1 MDTYARAQGNHMKSR
16 ISVEKSFGESILQS
30 MKSLLH
36 SRKELCNV
44 SAEEC
49 LNQEEQDHFIEITFI
64 GFAEG
69 MGTAHLQEISTVSVE
84 LPDVLKSLQLRK
96 LKENEAVFLKDIKK
110 SLAKPY
116 VVKHQ
121 NQLPEVFCV
130 MRLSPSFPRIKADYI
145 FTLLSKYTAGIR
157 YAVEI
162 NSSQKHQTETTHGED
177 DDTNQSVSSI
187 EDDFVTAFEHLEEDE
202 PSKIPSAGTCSFSSQ
217 NHRDAAS
224 QTVPAQCLE
233 AIDSKIVVGSARQK
247 SSARCSTLID
257 ILGLKERSSVKNSV
271 TTSISDPWIQRSF
284 YKPYNP
290 SEQGVN
296 FLRKTLFSSSPAE
309 SSESDCSS
317 PSPIIFLDEEG
328 YQKSLKAKLQLPKI
342 PVVKDGIEDSDSEVS
357 EFFDSFDR
365 FDELEQ
371 TMENS
376 CKIIRDPILGNPAQ
390 KRKTAHEKL
399 SSTSIAMNPQ
409 KFKFDRPTLPA
420 NVKKPTPR
428 KPESPYSS
436 IFEVPDS
443 PRPVRT
449 SGEEN
454 GGFFSPI
461 RTSAFSPLG
470 SCGSSECLCRINFGR
485 EGTGQSHRGAAY
497 NSYSAYADSVSCEI
511 LGSVLFSESSSEQMC
526 AENDSKHKRVTLKEK
541 RRQATDLKMKT
552 SKEPEKQ
559 TKSKHKSLMIRDSI
573 QKFATELV
581 EKSFGS
587 AFKDLQKGVSS
598 CTNALCH
605 LAARLTSSV
614 FQMAFYEIGRRRAIS
629 LKERAINGIANFL
642 VSEAI
647 TSALKELRQVKKQ
660 IFNNTVAR
668 FAADLAEELVFE
680 GIMEVCQ
687 FSYPSTPTAQSS
699 SFDYENKVV
708 RSYARDLS
716 ESVIQEAFIE
726 LSQVDVTFTT
736 QAAISVS
743 MDNIKY
749 VSAESM
755 LESTQ
760 TSTVSPNFNDRV
772 AQKPIQDS
780 KKEYTVQQA
789 LFCTSGVVSSIPV
802 PLAGRALCQQQVS
815 SDAYKV
821 KVSTVPNAEDS
832 TKIFKDSTHPFFSS
846 RTREEEVASFR
857 NIYLTSDHG
866 QSMESTPSLFCNQN
880 DTKLTNNRS
889 GMNNNSELTS
899 GSKGINT
906 FSGTMVDM
914 IVNEAYETITSSRVT
929 KAVEEYSDFL
939 TRRVIDKKPNVQ
951 GTDEDTPK
959 SMFADHLAKYVIKQS
974 VEESKTV
981 LCNTSENLTCNVS
994 SQAYRDT
1001 NRKEQCV
1008 IKKQEAEKQS
1018 NVSIIVEQQQLP
1030 LNNPCKFLTPTHSVQ
1045 CILESKDCWQEQK
1058 GNNFSSKSPPPCSTV
1073 TFARHVLEDCTDTG
1087 SCSITCLNKPSKKS
1101 DTQKLSAGALNYR
1114 QTDCFLHA
1122 NSLPSEMFGSES
1134 ALQMEEKS
1142 SLKHGNTCLM
1152 PETPPPTPLVPC
1164 QGSSERNLRKLS
1176 KKLKGELAKE
1186 FAPATPPSTPYN
1198 PSTADSSETEHDSL
1212 ENEEFM
1218 LKLMWSL
1225 SEEVESSEDEDHS
1238 EVPVEKGEHSAK
1250 TIQYADSLA
1259 SHIISVATEMAASH
1273 LGGKTNER
1281 EAGRQAQLGMQKKR
1295 CRYTAFVSIPEETC
1309 NSLWNY
1315 AGDMAGKVI
1324 NEAKKVVKSRHCKL
1338 LRLKRVNCQV
1348 DCFYVSKGDKDGNS
1362 KEWCGPVQDQWLGE
1376 RDSCGLPLPQGS
1388 GTTGLT
1394 SKYPSCESVT
1404 DEYADHVIRILKR
1417 EGGNTELLV
1426 DQYASRL
1433 AYRSIKSGLQ
1443 QAARKT
1449 KLRYSR
1455 KTFPGQNAQVN
1466 GKLELAKAG
1475 NKDAVQQVKS
1485 SIHRCEGQMFERSVC
1500 TQRTECTELL
1510 HFSESLAHS
1519 ITCDVRKKLKMS
1531 GTCLP
1536 KSLTDSCL
1544 YKKTEFD
1551 EVTGDLIKTR
1561 FSRTFLP
1568 FSPDHKLYHS
1578 TGNINENGY
1587 SEGIIQAIEQYA
1599 RKVADDTLE
1608 MSLES
1613 AVLHVAESRKNGDK
1627 LSHTEKLS
1635 PFPGTVC
1642 RCCSMKEHRY
1652 CTESMS
1658 HHLPAQGSCIPVRH
1672 FLHSGLGGACQNS
1685 RVFQLDIPKIHVDVE
1700 QRTVFSDKGA
1710 TAAVEKAERELSYT
1724 SLTADSGIGQDG
1736 VSFAESLTTEIMTSA
1751 MTNIGQAVTI
1761 SSVGREGFH
1770 SVESVVSQQMSLS
1783 IGDDSTGSWSNLS
1796 FEDEHPDESSS
1807 FLHLSDSSAV
1817 FSSSPGSN
1825 GNSSSWSSLG
1835 LEGDMYEENLSFPT
1849 SDSDGTEDKDEDS
1862 KDAVEGLEQVRK
1874 TLSIMN
1880 IDLEPNLVDPQLRA
1894 ALQWLAASETEVSE
1908 LHFRDTAAREF
1919 VFLSR
1924 RLRERDW
1931 KVGDLLQAVLK
1942 YCEMIE
1948 TASDGEQAP
1957 SKSLVSWLLE
1967 NV

>member
-1 MDTYARAQGNHMKSR
+1 Q
-16 ISVEKSFGESILQS
+16 SFGESILHS
-30 MKSLLH
+30 MKLLLH

-49 LNQEEQDHFIEITFI
+49 LNQEEQDNFIEITFI
-64 GFAEG
+64 GFAEE
-69 MGTAHLQEISTVSVE
+69 MGTARLQELSAVSVE

-96 LKENEAVFLKDIKK
+96 LKENEAVFLKDLKK
-110 SLAKPY
+110 TLAKPY
-116 VVKHQ
+116 VMKHQ

-130 MRLSPSFPRIKADYI
+130 MRLSPSFPRIKVDYI
-145 FTLLSKYTAGIR
+145 FTLLSKYTTGIR
-157 YAVEI
+157 YAVEM

-187 EDDFVTAFEHLEEDE
+187 EDDFVTAFEHLDEDE
-202 PSKIPSAGTCSFSSQ
+202 PSTIQGTCSFSSQ

-224 QTVPAQCLE
+224 QTIPAQCLE
-233 AIDSKIVVGSARQK
+233 AVDSKILVGSAYQK
-247 SSARCSTLID
+247 SSARSSTLID
-257 ILGLKERSSVKNSV
+257 ILGLKELSSVKNSV

-290 SEQGVN
+290 SDQGVN

-342 PVVKDGIEDSDSEVS
+342 PVVKDGVEDSDSEVS
-357 EFFDSFDR
+357 EFFDSFDQ

-371 TMENS
+371 ALENS

-390 KRKTAHEKL
+390 KKRTTHEKL
-399 SSTSIAMNPQ
+399 SSAAITMNPQ

-443 PRPVRT
+443 PRPVKT
-449 SGEEN
+449 AGEEN

-470 SCGSSECLCRINFGR
+470 SCGSSECLCRINRGGD
-485 EGTGQSHRGAAY
+485 GTGQSHRDAAY
-497 NSYSAYADSVSCEI
+497 NSYSAYADSVSLEI
-511 LGSVLFSESSSEQMC
+511 LGSVFFSESSSEQMC
-526 AENDSKHKRVTLKEK
+526 PESDSKHKRVTLKEK
-541 RRQATDLKMKT
+541 KRQAADSKTKT

-559 TKSKHKSLMIRDSI
+559 ARSKHKSLMIRDSI

-614 FQMAFYEIGRRRAIS
+614 FQMAFYEIGRRRAVS

-647 TSALKELRQVKKQ
+647 TGALKELHQVKKQ
-660 IFNNTVAR
+660 IFTNTVAR

-687 FSYPSTPTAQSS
+687 FSYPSTPTAQPS

-772 AQKPIQDS
+772 TLKPIQES

-802 PLAGRALCQQQVS
+802 PFAGRALCQQQVS
-815 SDAYKV
+815 SDAYKA
-821 KVSTVPNAEDS
+821 KVSTAPNADDS
-832 TKIFKDSTHPFFSS
+832 MKVFKDSTHPFFTS
-846 RTREEEVASFR
+846 RKREEEVTSFR
-857 NIYLTSDHG
+857 NIFLTSDHS
-866 QSMESTPSLFCNQN
+866 QSTESTPSVFCNQN

-889 GMNNNSELTS
+889 GVNNNSELTS
-899 GSKGINT
+899 ESKGINT
-906 FSGTMVDM
+906 FSGAMVDM
-914 IVNEAYETITSSRVT
+914 IVNEAYETITSSRVP

-939 TRRVIDKKPNVQ
+939 TRRVIDKKPHVQ
-951 GTDEDTPK
+951 GIGEDSPK

-981 LCNTSENLTCNVS
+981 LCNTSERLTCNGS
-994 SQAYRDT
+994 SQSCRDT
-1001 NRKEQCV
+1001 SQKEQC
-1008 IKKQEAEKQS
+1008 ITKKQEAEKSS

-1030 LNNPCKFLTPTHSVQ
+1030 LNNPCKFLPPAHSVQ
-1045 CILESKDCWQEQK
+1045 CFLESKDCWQEQK
-1058 GNNFSSKSPPPCSTV
+1058 GNKFSSKSPPPCSTV

-1087 SCSITCLNKPSKKS
+1087 SCSITCLNKPYKNR
-1101 DTQKLSAGALNYR
+1101 DTQKLSAGALSNR

-1122 NSLPSEMFGSES
+1122 NSFSSEMFGSEG

-1142 SLKHGNTCLM
+1142 RLKNGNTCLM
-1152 PETPPPTPLVPC
+1152 PDTPPPTPLVPC

-1198 PSTADSSETEHDSL
+1198 PSITDSSETEHDSL

-1218 LKLMWSL
+1218 LKLMRSL
-1225 SEEVESSEDEDHS
+1225 SEEMESSEDEDHS
-1238 EVPVEKGEHSAK
+1238 EIPVEKEEHSAG
-1250 TIQYADSLA
+1250 TIQYADCLA
-1259 SHIISVATEMAASH
+1259 SQIISVATEMAASH

-1281 EAGRQAQLGMQKKR
+1281 ETGRQAQLGMQKKR
-1295 CRYTAFVSIPEETC
+1295 CGYTAFVNIPEETC
-1309 NSLWNY
+1309 SSLWNY

-1338 LRLKRVNCQV
+1338 LRLKRINCQV
-1348 DCFYVSKGDKDGNS
+1348 DCFYLRKDGSS
-1362 KEWCGPVQDQWLGE
+1362 KEWCGPPVDQWPGE
-1376 RDSCGLPLPQGS
+1376 RDSSVLPLPQGS
-1388 GTTGLT
+1388 GMTGLT

-1404 DEYADHVIRILKR
+1404 DEYADHVIRVLKR
-1417 EGGNTELLV
+1417 EGGNAELLV

-1449 KLRYSR
+1449 KFRYSR
-1455 KTFPGQNAQVN
+1455 TTFPGQNAQVN
-1466 GKLELAKAG
+1466 GKLELIKAG
-1475 NKDAVQQVKS
+1475 SKDAVQQVKRN
-1485 SIHRCEGQMFERSVC
+1485 IHHCEGQMFERNVGA
-1500 TQRTECTELL
+1500 QRMECTELL

-1519 ITCDVRKKLKMS
+1519 ITCDVRKKLTMS
-1531 GTCLP
+1531 GACLP

-1568 FSPDHKLYHS
+1568 FSPDQKLYHS

-1613 AVLHVAESRKNGDK
+1613 AVLRVAENRKNGDK
-1627 LSHTEKLS
+1627 LSYTEKLS

-1658 HHLPAQGSCIPVRH
+1658 HHLPAQESCIPVRH
-1672 FLHSGLGGACQNS
+1672 FLHSGLGGACQKS
-1685 RVFQLDIPKIHVDVE
+1685 RVLQLDIPKIHVDVE
-1700 QRTVFSDKGA
+1700 QRTAFSDKGA
-1710 TAAVEKAERELSYT
+1710 KAAVEKAEREPSCT

-1770 SVESVVSQQMSLS
+1770 SVESVVSQQMNLS

-1807 FLHLSDSSAV
+1807 FLHLSDS
-1817 FSSSPGSN
+1817 
-1825 GNSSSWSSLG
+1825 
-1835 LEGDMYEENLSFPT
+1835 
-1849 SDSDGTEDKDEDS
+1849 DGTEDKDEDS
-1862 KDAVEGLEQVRK
+1862 KDAVEGLEQMRK

-1880 IDLEPNLVDPQLRA
+1880 IDLETNLVDPQLRA
-1894 ALQWLAASETEVSE
+1894 ALQWLAASETEVSD
-1908 LHFRDTAAREF
+1908 LHFRDPAAREF
-1919 VFLSR
+1919 IFLSS

-1942 YCEMIE
+1942 YCEMTE
-1948 TASDGEQAP
+1948 KASDGEQALT
-1957 SKSLVSWLLE
+1957 KSLVGWLLE

>member
-1 MDTYARAQGNHMKSR
+1 MDTYARAQGNRMKSR
-16 ISVEKSFGESILQS
+16 ISIEKSFGESILQS

-69 MGTAHLQEISTVSVE
+69 MGTAHLQELSAVSVE

-116 VVKHQ
+116 VMKHQ

-187 EDDFVTAFEHLEEDE
+187 EDDFVTAFEHLDEDE
-202 PSKIPSAGTCSFSSQ
+202 PSKLLSAGTCSFSSQ

-233 AIDSKIVVGSARQK
+233 AVDSKVVAGSAHRK
-247 SSARCSTLID
+247 SSARRSTLID

-290 SEQGVN
+290 SDQGVN

-371 TMENS
+371 ALENS
-376 CKIIRDPILGNPAQ
+376 CKIVRDPILGNPAQ
-390 KRKTAHEKL
+390 KRRTAHEKL
-399 SSTSIAMNPQ
+399 SSASITMNPQ

-436 IFEVPDS
+436 ILEVPDS
-443 PRPVRT
+443 PRPVRA

-470 SCGSSECLCRINFGR
+470 SCGSSECLCRINLAG
-485 EGTGQSHRGAAY
+485 EGTGPSHRGAGY
-497 NSYSAYADSVSCEI
+497 DSYSAYADSVSCEI
-511 LGSVLFSESSSEQMC
+511 LGSVLFSESSSEQTC
-526 AENDSKHKRVTLKEK
+526 AENYSKHKRVTVKEK
-541 RRQATDLKMKT
+541 RRQAADLKMKT

-647 TSALKELRQVKKQ
+647 TGALKELRQVKKQ

-821 KVSTVPNAEDS
+821 KVSTVPNADDS

-866 QSMESTPSLFCNQN
+866 QSTESTPSLFCNQN
-880 DTKLTNNRS
+880 DTKLTSNRS
-889 GMNNNSELTS
+889 GIHNNSELPS

-939 TRRVIDKKPNVQ
+939 TRKVIDKKPNVQ
-951 GTDEDTPK
+951 GTGEDTPK
-959 SMFADHLAKYVIKQS
+959 SMFADNLAKYVIKQS
-974 VEESKTV
+974 VEESKTM

-994 SQAYRDT
+994 SQTYRDT
-1001 NRKEQCV
+1001 SRKEQCV

-1045 CILESKDCWQEQK
+1045 SISESKDCWQEHK
-1058 GNNFSSKSPPPCSTV
+1058 GNNFSKSPPPCPTV

-1122 NSLPSEMFGSES
+1122 NSLPSEMLGSEG

-1152 PETPPPTPLVPC
+1152 PDTPPPTPLVPC
-1164 QGSSERNLRKLS
+1164 QSSSERNLRKLS

-1281 EAGRQAQLGMQKKR
+1281 EAGKEAQLGMQKKR
-1295 CRYTAFVSIPEETC
+1295 CRCTAFVNIPEETC

-1348 DCFYVSKGDKDGNS
+1348 DCFYMSKGDKDGNS

-1376 RDSCGLPLPQGS
+1376 RDASGLPLPQGS

-1404 DEYADHVIRILKR
+1404 DEYADHVIRLLKR
-1417 EGGNTELLV
+1417 EGGNAELLV

-1449 KLRYSR
+1449 RFRCSR

-1466 GKLELAKAG
+1466 GKLELIKAG

-1608 MSLES
+1608 MSLGS

-1627 LSHTEKLS
+1627 LLHTEKLS

-1658 HHLPAQGSCIPVRH
+1658 HHPPAQGSCIPVRH

-1700 QRTVFSDKGA
+1700 QRTVFPDKGA

-1751 MTNIGQAVTI
+1751 MTNIGQTVTI

-1849 SDSDGTEDKDEDS
+1849 SDSDETEDKDEDS

-1894 ALQWLAASETEVSE
+1894 ALQWLAASETEVSD
-1908 LHFRDTAAREF
+1908 LHFRDTTAREF

-1948 TASDGEQAP
+1948 TASDGEQAL

>member
-1 MDTYARAQGNHMKSR
+1 MDTYARAQGNRMKPR
-16 ISVEKSFGESILQS
+16 IYVKKSFGEGVLQS

-44 SAEEC
+44 STDEC
-49 LNQEEQDHFIEITFI
+49 LNREGQDNFIEITFI
-64 GFAEG
+64 GFAEER
-69 MGTAHLQEISTVSVE
+69 GTAHLQELAAVSAE
-84 LPDVLKSLQLRK
+84 LPDVLKSLQLCK
-96 LKENEAVFLKDIKK
+96 LKEDEVIFLKDVKK
-110 SLAKPY
+110 TLAKPY
-116 VVKHQ
+116 VMRHQ

-130 MRLSPSFPRIKADYI
+130 MRLSPSFPRIKVDYI
-145 FTLLSKYTAGIR
+145 FTLLSKYTTGIR

-162 NSSQKHQTETTHGED
+162 NSSQKHQTETSHGED

-187 EDDFVTAFEHLEEDE
+187 EDDFVTAFEHLDEDE
-202 PSKIPSAGTCSFSSQ
+202 PSKIQSASACSFTSR

-224 QTVPAQCLE
+224 QTISAQCLE
-233 AIDSKIVVGSARQK
+233 AVDSKILV
-247 SSARCSTLID
+247 SSARRKSSIRSSTLID
-257 ILGLKERSSVKNSV
+257 ILGIKELSSVKNSV

-290 SEQGVN
+290 SDQGVN
-296 FLRKTLFSSSPAE
+296 FLCKTLFSSSPAE

-342 PVVKDGIEDSDSEVS
+342 PVMKDGIEDSDSEVS
-357 EFFDSFDR
+357 EFFDSFDQ

-371 TMENS
+371 ALENS
-376 CKIIRDPILGNPAQ
+376 CKVIRDPILGNPSQ
-390 KRKTAHEKL
+390 KRRTAHEQL
-399 SSTSIAMNPQ
+399 SSASITMNPQ

-436 IFEVPDS
+436 VFDVPDS
-443 PRPVRT
+443 PRPVKT

-454 GGFFSPI
+454 GGLFSPI
-461 RTSAFSPLG
+461 RSSAFSPLG
-470 SCGSSECLCRINFGR
+470 NCGSSECLCRINLGGD
-485 EGTGQSHRGAAY
+485 GTGQNHHDAVY
-497 NSYSAYADSVSCEI
+497 NSYSAYADSVSFEI
-511 LGSVLFSESSSEQMC
+511 LGSVFHSESSSEQVC
-526 AENDSKHKRVTLKEK
+526 TGNDSKHKGIALKEK
-541 RRQATDLKMKT
+541 KGQAADLKMKIG
-552 SKEPEKQ
+552 KEPDKQ

-605 LAARLTSSV
+605 LAARLTSSI

-629 LKERAINGIANFL
+629 LKERAINGIASFL

-647 TSALKELRQVKKQ
+647 TGALKELRHVKKQ
-660 IFNNTVAR
+660 IFTNTVAR

-687 FSYPSTPTAQSS
+687 FSYPSTPTAAQPS
-699 SFDYENKVV
+699 SFDYEDKVV

-755 LESTQ
+755 LESTR
-760 TSTVSPNFNDRV
+760 TSTVFPNFNDRV
-772 AQKPIQDS
+772 ALKPIQDS

-789 LFCTSGVVSSIPV
+789 LFCTSGIVSSIPV
-802 PLAGRALCQQQVS
+802 PLAGRALCQHQIS
-815 SDAYKV
+815 SDAYKA
-821 KVSTVPNAEDS
+821 KVSTALNSDDDM
-832 TKIFKDSTHPFFSS
+832 KIYKDSTHPFFTS
-846 RTREEEVASFR
+846 RKREEEVASFR
-857 NIYLTSDHG
+857 NIYLTSDHS
-866 QSMESTPSLFCNQN
+866 QSTENTPPLLHNQN
-880 DTKLTNNRS
+880 NTKQTNNRS

-914 IVNEAYETITSSRVT
+914 IVNEAYEAITSSRVT
-929 KAVEEYSDFL
+929 KAVEEYTDFL
-939 TRRVIDKKPNVQ
+939 TRKIIDKKPYVQCIGEDFPKNV
-951 GTDEDTPK
+951 
-959 SMFADHLAKYVIKQS
+959 FADHLAKCVIKQS
-974 VEESKTV
+974 VDESKTV
-981 LCNTSENLTCNVS
+981 LCNASENLACNAS
-994 SQAYRDT
+994 SQTYSDT
-1001 NRKEQCV
+1001 RRKEQCV

-1018 NVSIIVEQQQLP
+1018 NVSVIVEQQQMP
-1030 LNNPCKFLTPTHSVQ
+1030 LNNPCKLLTPTHSVQ
-1045 CILESKDCWQEQK
+1045 CFSESKDCCQEQK
-1058 GNNFSSKSPPPCSTV
+1058 GHRFSSKSPPPCSTV
-1073 TFARHVLEDCTDTG
+1073 TFARRVLEDFTDTG
-1087 SCSITCLNKPSKKS
+1087 SCSVTYLNKPSKPH
-1101 DTQKLSAGALNYR
+1101 DTQKPPSGPLTYR
-1114 QTDCFLHA
+1114 QADCCLHA
-1122 NSLPSEMFGSES
+1122 NNFPSVMFGSED
-1134 ALQMEEKS
+1134 ALQLEDKS
-1142 SLKHGNTCLM
+1142 SLKDGNTCVM
-1152 PETPPPTPLVPC
+1152 PDTPPPTPLVPC

-1198 PSTADSSETEHDSL
+1198 PSVTGLSETEHDSL

-1218 LKLMWSL
+1218 LKLMRSL
-1225 SEEVESSEDEDHS
+1225 SEEVESSEDEDRS
-1238 EVPVEKGEHSAK
+1238 EMPIEKEERSEK
-1250 TIQYADSLA
+1250 TIQYADCLA
-1259 SHIISVATEMAASH
+1259 SRIISIATEMAASH
-1273 LGGKTNER
+1273 LDGKTNER
-1281 EAGRQAQLGMQKKR
+1281 EADRQVQSGMQNKR
-1295 CRYTAFVSIPEETC
+1295 CGYTAFLNIPEETC

-1324 NEAKKVVKSRHCKL
+1324 NEAKKIVKSRHCKL

-1348 DCFYVSKGDKDGNS
+1348 DCLYLRKSDKDYGS
-1362 KEWCGPVQDQWLGE
+1362 KERCGLVRDQWLAE
-1376 RDSCGLPLPQGS
+1376 RDSSVLPLPQGS
-1388 GTTGLT
+1388 GMTGLT

-1404 DEYADHVIRILKR
+1404 DEYADHIIRVLKR
-1417 EGGNTELLV
+1417 EGGNAELLM

-1455 KTFPGQNAQVN
+1455 KTLPGQNAQVN
-1466 GKLELAKAG
+1466 GKLELIKAV

-1485 SIHRCEGQMFERSVC
+1485 SIHRCEDQTYKRNIG

-1531 GTCLP
+1531 GACLP

-1551 EVTGDLIKTR
+1551 EVTGDLIKTK

-1578 TGNINENGY
+1578 TGSLNENGY

-1613 AVLHVAESRKNGDK
+1613 AVLHVAENRKNGDR
-1627 LSHTEKLS
+1627 LSYTEKLS
-1635 PFPGTVC
+1635 PFSGTVC

-1652 CTESMS
+1652 CTENTSR
-1658 HHLPAQGSCIPVRH
+1658 HLPTQESSIPVRH
-1672 FLHSGLGGACQNS
+1672 FFRSGLGGACEKS

-1700 QRTVFSDKGA
+1700 QKAVFSDKGA
-1710 TAAVEKAERELSYT
+1710 TAAIEKAEGELSYT

-1751 MTNIGQAVTI
+1751 MTNIGQAVNI

-1770 SVESVVSQQMSLS
+1770 SVESIVSQQMSLS

-1807 FLHLSDSSAV
+1807 FLHLSDS
-1817 FSSSPGSN
+1817 
-1825 GNSSSWSSLG
+1825 
-1835 LEGDMYEENLSFPT
+1835 
-1849 SDSDGTEDKDEDS
+1849 DGTEDKDEDS
-1862 KDAVEGLEQVRK
+1862 KDAVEGLEQIRK
-1874 TLSIMN
+1874 TLAIAN

-1894 ALQWLAASETEVSE
+1894 ALQWLAASETEVSD
-1908 LHFRDTAAREF
+1908 LHFHDTATREF

-1948 TASDGEQAP
+1948 KASDGEQALN
-1957 SKSLVSWLLE
+1957 KTLVGWLLE

>member
-1 MDTYARAQGNHMKSR
+1 MDMYARAQGNRMKPR
-16 ISVEKSFGESILQS
+16 ISVKKSFGEGVLHS

-44 SAEEC
+44 SSEEC
-49 LNQEEQDHFIEITFI
+49 HREEQDNFIEITFI
-64 GFAEG
+64 GFAEETG
-69 MGTAHLQEISTVSVE
+69 IAHLQELAAVSVE
-84 LPDVLKSLQLRK
+84 LPDVLKSLQLCK
-96 LKENEAVFLKDIKK
+96 LKENEVIFLKDVKK
-110 SLAKPY
+110 TLAKPY
-116 VVKHQ
+116 VVKSQ

-130 MRLSPSFPRIKADYI
+130 MRLSPSLPRIKVDYV
-145 FTLLSKYTAGIR
+145 FTLLSKYTTGIR

-162 NSSQKHQTETTHGED
+162 NSSQKHQTETSHGED

-187 EDDFVTAFEHLEEDE
+187 EDDFVTAFEHLDEDE
-202 PSKIPSAGTCSFSSQ
+202 PSKIQNAGACSFTSR

-224 QTVPAQCLE
+224 QTIPAQCLE
-233 AIDSKIVVGSARQK
+233 AVDSKILVGSACRK
-247 SSARCSTLID
+247 TSARSSTLID
-257 ILGLKERSSVKNSV
+257 ILGLKELSSVKNSV

-290 SEQGVN
+290 SDQGVN

-357 EFFDSFDR
+357 EFFDSFDQ

-371 TMENS
+371 AMENS
-376 CKIIRDPILGNPAQ
+376 CKVIRDPIVGNPSHK
-390 KRKTAHEKL
+390 KRTAHEKL
-399 SSTSIAMNPQ
+399 SSASITMNPQ

-420 NVKKPTPR
+420 NVMKPTPR

-436 IFEVPDS
+436 VFDVPDS
-443 PRPVRT
+443 PRPVKT

-454 GGFFSPI
+454 GGLFSPI
-461 RTSAFSPLG
+461 RSSAFSPLG
-470 SCGSSECLCRINFGR
+470 SCGSSECLCRINLGGD
-485 EGTGQSHRGAAY
+485 GTGQNHQDAVY
-497 NSYSAYADSVSCEI
+497 NSYSAYADSVSFEI
-511 LGSVLFSESSSEQMC
+511 LGSVFHSESSSEQVR
-526 AENDSKHKRVTLKEK
+526 AGNDSKHKGIGLKERK
-541 RRQATDLKMKT
+541 GQAADLRMKT
-552 SKEPEKQ
+552 SKEPDKQ
-559 TKSKHKSLMIRDSI
+559 AKSKHKSLMIRDSI

-598 CTNALCH
+598 CTSALCH

-647 TSALKELRQVKKQ
+647 TGALKELRHVKKQ
-660 IFNNTVAR
+660 IFTNTVAR

-687 FSYPSTPTAQSS
+687 FSYPSTPTAAQC
-699 SFDYENKVV
+699 SFDYEDKVV

-755 LESTQ
+755 LESTR
-760 TSTVSPNFNDRV
+760 TSTVFPNFNDRV
-772 AQKPIQDS
+772 APKPIPDS

-802 PLAGRALCQQQVS
+802 PLAGRALCQHQVS
-815 SDAYKV
+815 SDAYKA
-821 KVSTVPNAEDS
+821 KVSTAPNSDEGM
-832 TKIFKDSTHPFFSS
+832 KVYKDSSHPFFTSKK
-846 RTREEEVASFR
+846 REEEVASFR
-857 NIYLTSDHG
+857 NIYLTSDHS
-866 QSMESTPSLFCNQN
+866 QSTESTPSLLHNQD
-880 DTKLTNNRS
+880 DTKQTNNRS
-889 GMNNNSELTS
+889 GMNNNSELRS

-914 IVNEAYETITSSRVT
+914 IVNEAYEAITSSRVT
-929 KAVEEYSDFL
+929 KAVEEYTDFL
-939 TRRVIDKKPNVQ
+939 TRKITEKKPYVQCVGEDFPKNV
-951 GTDEDTPK
+951 
-959 SMFADHLAKYVIKQS
+959 FADQLAKYVIKQS
-974 VEESKTV
+974 VDESKTV
-981 LCNTSENLTCNVS
+981 LCNTSENLACNVS
-994 SQAYRDT
+994 SRTYTDSS
-1001 NRKEQCV
+1001 RKEQFV

-1018 NVSIIVEQQQLP
+1018 NVSVIVEQQQMS

-1045 CILESKDCWQEQK
+1045 CFSESKDCLQEQK
-1058 GNNFSSKSPPPCSTV
+1058 GHRFSSKSPPSCSTM
-1073 TFARHVLEDCTDTG
+1073 TFARHVLEDFTDTG
-1087 SCSITCLNKPSKKS
+1087 SCSITNKPSKKH
-1101 DTQKLSAGALNYR
+1101 DTQKPASGPLTYR
-1114 QTDCFLHA
+1114 QADCFLHA
-1122 NSLPSEMFGSES
+1122 SSFSSVMFGSED
-1134 ALQMEEKS
+1134 AVQMEDKS
-1142 SLKHGNTCLM
+1142 NLKDGNTCIM
-1152 PETPPPTPLVPC
+1152 PGTPPPTPLVPC
-1164 QGSSERNLRKLS
+1164 QSSSERNLRKLS

-1198 PSTADSSETEHDSL
+1198 PSVAGLSETEHDSL

-1218 LKLMWSL
+1218 LKLMRSL

-1238 EVPVEKGEHSAK
+1238 EMPIEKEECSEK
-1250 TIQYADSLA
+1250 TIQYADCLA
-1259 SHIISVATEMAASH
+1259 SHIISIATEMAASH
-1273 LGGKTNER
+1273 LDGKTNKR
-1281 EAGRQAQLGMQKKR
+1281 EADRQVHLGMQNKR
-1295 CRYTAFVSIPEETC
+1295 CGYAAFINIPEETC
-1309 NSLWNY
+1309 TSLWNY

-1324 NEAKKVVKSRHCKL
+1324 NEAKKMVKSRHCKL

-1348 DCFYVSKGDKDGNS
+1348 DCLYLRKGDKDHSS
-1362 KEWCGPVQDQWLGE
+1362 KERCGDQWLAE
-1376 RDSCGLPLPQGS
+1376 RDASVLPLPPGS
-1388 GTTGLT
+1388 GMTGLT

-1404 DEYADHVIRILKR
+1404 DEYADHIIRVLKR
-1417 EGGNTELLV
+1417 EGGNAELLM

-1449 KLRYSR
+1449 KLRYNR
-1455 KTFPGQNAQVN
+1455 KTLPGQNVN
-1466 GKLELAKAG
+1466 GKVELIQAV
-1475 NKDAVQQVKS
+1475 NKDAVQQAKS
-1485 SIHRCEGQMFERSVC
+1485 SIHRCEDPTCERSIG
-1500 TQRTECTELL
+1500 TQRTECMDLL
-1510 HFSESLAHS
+1510 DFSESLAHC

-1551 EVTGDLIKTR
+1551 ELTGDLIKTR

-1578 TGNINENGY
+1578 TGSLNESGY

-1608 MSLES
+1608 MGLES
-1613 AVLHVAESRKNGDK
+1613 AVLHVAENRKNGDR
-1627 LSHTEKLS
+1627 LSYTEKLS
-1635 PFPGTVC
+1635 PFSGTVC

-1652 CTESMS
+1652 CTESTS
-1658 HHLPAQGSCIPVRH
+1658 HHLPAQESSVPVRH
-1672 FLHSGLGGACQNS
+1672 FLHSGLGGACQKS

-1700 QRTVFSDKGA
+1700 QKIVFSDKGA
-1710 TAAVEKAERELSYT
+1710 TAAVEKAGELSYT

-1751 MTNIGQAVTI
+1751 MTNIGQTVNI

-1770 SVESVVSQQMSLS
+1770 SAESVVSQQMSLS

-1807 FLHLSDSSAV
+1807 FLHLSDS
-1817 FSSSPGSN
+1817 
-1825 GNSSSWSSLG
+1825 
-1835 LEGDMYEENLSFPT
+1835 
-1849 SDSDGTEDKDEDS
+1849 DGTEDKDEDS
-1862 KDAVEGLEQVRK
+1862 KDAVEGSEQIRR
-1874 TLSIMN
+1874 TLAIVN

-1894 ALQWLAASETEVSE
+1894 ALQWLAASETEVSD
-1908 LHFRDTAAREF
+1908 LHFHDAATREF
-1919 VFLSR
+1919 VLLSR
-1924 RLRERDW
+1924 RLRDRNW

-1942 YCEMIE
+1942 YCEMME
-1948 TASDGEQAP
+1948 KVSDGEQAP
-1957 SKSLVSWLLE
+1957 NKSLVGWLLE

>member
-1 MDTYARAQGNHMKSR
+1 LTVYLKLKMHFFLKFFFIVFQ
-16 ISVEKSFGESILQS
+16 SFGDSILHS

-36 SRKELCNV
+36 SRKELCSV
-44 SAEEC
+44 SAEEY
-49 LNQEEQDHFIEITFI
+49 LNQEEDNFIEITFI
-64 GFAEG
+64 GFAEE
-69 MGTAHLQEISTVSVE
+69 MSTACLQELSAVSVE
-84 LPDVLKSLQLRK
+84 LPGVLKSLQLRK
-96 LKENEAVFLKDIKK
+96 LKENEAIFLKDVKK
-110 SLAKPY
+110 TLAKPY
-116 VVKHQ
+116 VMKHQ

-130 MRLSPSFPRIKADYI
+130 MRLSPSFPRIKVDYI
-145 FTLLSKYTAGIR
+145 FTLLSKYTTGIK
-157 YAVEI
+157 YSVEI
-162 NSSQKHQTETTHGED
+162 NSSQKSQTETSHGED

-187 EDDFVTAFEHLEEDE
+187 EDDFVTAFEHLDEDE
-202 PSKIPSAGTCSFSSQ
+202 PSKIQSAGAYSFTSQ
-217 NHRDAAS
+217 NHRDVAS
-224 QTVPAQCLE
+224 QTIPAQCLE
-233 AIDSKIVVGSARQK
+233 AIDSRILVGSAHQK
-247 SSARCSTLID
+247 SSARSPALID
-257 ILGLKERSSVKNSV
+257 ILGLKELSSVKSSV

-284 YKPYNP
+284 YKPYNR
-290 SEQGVN
+290 SDQGVN
-296 FLRKTLFSSSPAE
+296 FLCKTLFSSSPAE

-342 PVVKDGIEDSDSEVS
+342 PVMKDGIEDSDSEVS
-357 EFFDSFDR
+357 EFFDSFDQ

-371 TMENS
+371 ALENS
-376 CKIIRDPILGNPAQ
+376 CKIIRDPILGNPSQ
-390 KRKTAHEKL
+390 KRRTAHEKL
-399 SSTSIAMNPQ
+399 SSASIAMNPQ

-428 KPESPYSS
+428 KPESPYGS

-443 PRPVRT
+443 PHPVKT
-449 SGEEN
+449 SGDEN

-470 SCGSSECLCRINFGR
+470 SCGSSECLCRSNLGGD
-485 EGTGQSHRGAAY
+485 GTDQNHHDAVY
-497 NSYSAYADSVSCEI
+497 NRYSSYADSVSFEI
-511 LGSVLFSESSSEQMC
+511 LGSVFPSESSSEQLC
-526 AENDSKHKRVTLKEK
+526 AGNDSKHKRIALKEK
-541 RRQATDLKMKT
+541 KGQATDLKMKT
-552 SKEPEKQ
+552 SKEPDKQ
-559 TKSKHKSLMIRDSI
+559 AKSKHKSLMIRDSI

-605 LAARLTSSV
+605 LAAKLTSSV

-647 TSALKELRQVKKQ
+647 TSALKELRHVKKQ
-660 IFNNTVAR
+660 IFTNTVAQ

-687 FSYPSTPTAQSS
+687 FSYPSTPTAAQPS

-760 TSTVSPNFNDRV
+760 TSTVFPNFSDRV
-772 AQKPIQDS
+772 ALKPIQDS

-815 SDAYKV
+815 SDAYKA
-821 KVSTVPNAEDS
+821 KVSTTPNADDNMNVV
-832 TKIFKDSTHPFFSS
+832 KDSSHPFFTS
-846 RTREEEVASFR
+846 RKREEEVSYFR
-857 NIYLTSDHG
+857 NIYVTSD
-866 QSMESTPSLFCNQN
+866 QSTENTPSLPCNQN
-880 DTKLTNNRS
+880 DAKPTSNRS
-889 GMNNNSELTS
+889 GMNNSSELTS

-914 IVNEAYETITSSRVT
+914 IVNEAYEAITSSRVT
-929 KAVEEYSDFL
+929 KAVEEYTDFL
-939 TRRVIDKKPNVQ
+939 TRRIIDKRPYVQ
-951 GTDEDTPK
+951 GIGEDIPK
-959 SMFADHLAKYVIKQS
+959 NMFADHLAEYVIKQS

-981 LCNTSENLTCNVS
+981 LCNTSENLVCNVS
-994 SQAYRDT
+994 SRTYGDA

-1008 IKKQEAEKQS
+1008 IKKQEAEKRS
-1018 NVSIIVEQQQLP
+1018 SVSIIVEQQQLP
-1030 LNNPCKFLTPTHSVQ
+1030 LNNPCKFLPPTHSVQ
-1045 CILESKDCWQEQK
+1045 CFSEPKDCWQEQK
-1058 GNNFSSKSPPPCSTV
+1058 GHRFSSKSPPPCSTM
-1073 TFARHVLEDCTDTG
+1073 TLARHVLEDCTDTG
-1087 SCSITCLNKPSKKS
+1087 SCSITCLNSPSKKN
-1101 DTQKLSAGALNYR
+1101 DTQKLSAEVLNYR

-1122 NSLPSEMFGSES
+1122 NSFSSAVFASEG
-1134 ALQMEEKS
+1134 ALQVEEKS

-1152 PETPPPTPLVPC
+1152 PDTPPPTPLVPC
-1164 QGSSERNLRKLS
+1164 QGTSERNLRKLS

-1198 PSTADSSETEHDSL
+1198 PSITCLSETEHDCL

-1218 LKLMWSL
+1218 LKLMRSL

-1238 EVPVEKGEHSAK
+1238 QMPVEKGECLEK
-1250 TIQYADSLA
+1250 TIQYADCLA
-1259 SHIISVATEMAASH
+1259 SHIVSIATEMAAYH
-1273 LGGKTNER
+1273 LDGKTN
-1281 EAGRQAQLGMQKKR
+1281 GRQAAKQVQLGMQKKIGG
-1295 CRYTAFVSIPEETC
+1295 YTAFINLPEGTC

-1348 DCFYVSKGDKDGNS
+1348 DCFYLRKGDKDDSS
-1362 KEWCGPVQDQWLGE
+1362 KEWSGPVRDQWLGE
-1376 RDSCGLPLPQGS
+1376 RDSSVLALPQGS

-1404 DEYADHVIRILKR
+1404 DEYADHVIRVLKR
-1417 EGGNTELLV
+1417 EGGNAELLM

-1433 AYRSIKSGLQ
+1433 VYRSIKSGLQ

-1449 KLRYSR
+1449 KLRYNR
-1455 KTFPGQNAQVN
+1455 KTFSGQSAQVN
-1466 GKLELAKAG
+1466 SKLELVKTVS
-1475 NKDAVQQVKS
+1475 KDTIQQVKGS
-1485 SIHRCEGQMFERSVC
+1485 AHRSEGQVYERSVG
-1500 TQRTECTELL
+1500 TQRMECTELL

-1531 GTCLP
+1531 GACLP

-1561 FSRTFLP
+1561 LSRTFLP

-1578 TGNINENGY
+1578 TGSINENGY
-1587 SEGIIQAIEQYA
+1587 TEGIIQAIEQYA
-1599 RKVADDTLE
+1599 KRVADDTLE
-1608 MSLES
+1608 KSLES
-1613 AVLHVAESRKNGDK
+1613 AVLRVAENKKNGDR
-1627 LSHTEKLS
+1627 LSYTEKLS
-1635 PFPGTVC
+1635 PFSGAVC

-1658 HHLPAQGSCIPVRH
+1658 HHLPAQESCIPVRRL
-1672 FLHSGLGGACQNS
+1672 LHSGLGGACQNS

-1700 QRTVFSDKGA
+1700 QRTVFSDKG
-1710 TAAVEKAERELSYT
+1710 TAAAIEKAGELSYT
-1724 SLTADSGIGQDG
+1724 SQTADSGIGQDG
-1736 VSFAESLTTEIMTSA
+1736 VSFAETLTTEIMTSA

-1807 FLHLSDSSAV
+1807 FLHLSDS
-1817 FSSSPGSN
+1817 
-1825 GNSSSWSSLG
+1825 
-1835 LEGDMYEENLSFPT
+1835 
-1849 SDSDGTEDKDEDS
+1849 DGTEDKEEDS
-1862 KDAVEGLEQVRK
+1862 KDSVEGLEQIRK
-1874 TLSIMN
+1874 TLSIVN
-1880 IDLEPNLVDPQLRA
+1880 IDLERNLVDPQLRA
-1894 ALQWLAASETEVSE
+1894 ALQWLAASETEVSD
-1908 LHFRDTAAREF
+1908 LHFRDAATREF
-1919 VFLSR
+1919 VLLSR
-1924 RLRERDW
+1924 RLQERDW

-1948 TASDGEQAP
+1948 KASDGEQILN
-1957 SKSLVSWLLE
+1957 KSFVGWLLE

>member
-1 MDTYARAQGNHMKSR
+1 Q
-16 ISVEKSFGESILQS
+16 SFGESILHS
-30 MKSLLH
+30 MRSLLH

-49 LNQEEQDHFIEITFI
+49 LNQEEQDNFIEITFI
-64 GFAEG
+64 SFAEE
-69 MGTAHLQEISTVSVE
+69 MGTACLQELSAVSVE

-110 SLAKPY
+110 TLAKPY
-116 VVKHQ
+116 VMKHQ

-130 MRLSPSFPRIKADYI
+130 MRLSPSFPRIKVDYI
-145 FTLLSKYTAGIR
+145 FTLLSKYTTGIR

-162 NSSQKHQTETTHGED
+162 NASQKHQTETTHGED

-187 EDDFVTAFEHLEEDE
+187 EDDFVTAFEHLDEDE
-202 PSKIPSAGTCSFSSQ
+202 PSKIQSAGTCSFTSQ

-224 QTVPAQCLE
+224 QTIPAQSLE
-233 AIDSKIVVGSARQK
+233 AVDSKILVGSARRR
-247 SSARCSTLID
+247 SSARSSTLID
-257 ILGLKERSSVKNSV
+257 IFGLKELPSVKNSV

-290 SEQGVN
+290 SDQGVN

-357 EFFDSFDR
+357 EFFDSFDQ

-371 TMENS
+371 AMENS
-376 CKIIRDPILGNPAQ
+376 CKITRDPILGNPAQ
-390 KRKTAHEKL
+390 KRRTAHEKL
-399 SSTSIAMNPQ
+399 SSASICTMNPQ

-443 PRPVRT
+443 PRPVKT

-454 GGFFSPI
+454 EGFFSPI

-470 SCGSSECLCRINFGR
+470 SCGSSECLCRINLGGD
-485 EGTGQSHRGAAY
+485 GTDQSHRDAAN
-497 NSYSAYADSVSCEI
+497 NSYSAYADSVSFEI
-511 LGSVLFSESSSEQMC
+511 LGSVFFSESSSEQVR

-541 RRQATDLKMKT
+541 KRQAANLKTKT

-559 TKSKHKSLMIRDSI
+559 AKSKHKSLMIRDSI

-629 LKERAINGIANFL
+629 LKERAISGIANFL

-647 TSALKELRQVKKQ
+647 TGALKELRQVKKQ
-660 IFNNTVAR
+660 IFTNTVAR

-687 FSYPSTPTAQSS
+687 FSYPSTPTAQPS

-772 AQKPIQDS
+772 ALKQIQDS

-802 PLAGRALCQQQVS
+802 PLAGRALCPQHVS
-815 SDAYKV
+815 SDAYKA
-821 KVSTVPNAEDS
+821 KVSTVPNGGDNV
-832 TKIFKDSTHPFFSS
+832 KVFKDSTHPFFTS
-846 RTREEEVASFR
+846 REEEVASFR
-857 NIYLTSDHG
+857 NIYLTSGHN
-866 QSMESTPSLFCNQN
+866 QSTESTPSLFCNQN
-880 DTKLTNNRS
+880 DAKLTNNRS
-889 GMNNNSELTS
+889 GINNNSELTS

-914 IVNEAYETITSSRVT
+914 IVNEAYEAITTSRVT

-939 TRRVIDKKPNVQ
+939 TRKVIDIKPFVQ
-951 GTDEDTPK
+951 GVGEDSPK
-959 SMFADHLAKYVIKQS
+959 SIFADHLAKCVIKQS
-974 VEESKTV
+974 VEESKSV
-981 LCNTSENLTCNVS
+981 LCNTGENLTRNVS
-994 SQAYRDT
+994 SQTYGDSDQ
-1001 NRKEQCV
+1001 KEQCV

-1018 NVSIIVEQQQLP
+1018 NISVIVEQQQLP
-1030 LNNPCKFLTPTHSVQ
+1030 LNNSCKFLTPTHSVQ
-1045 CILESKDCWQEQK
+1045 SFLESKDCWQEQK
-1058 GNNFSSKSPPPCSTV
+1058 GNKFSSKSPPPCSTV
-1073 TFARHVLEDCTDTG
+1073 ALDRHVLEDCTDVA
-1087 SCSITCLNKPSKKS
+1087 SCSVTCLTKPSRKS
-1101 DTQKLSAGALNYR
+1101 DTHKLPAGALNYR

-1122 NSLPSEMFGSES
+1122 NSFSSEVLGSEG

-1152 PETPPPTPLVPC
+1152 PNTPPPTPLEPC

-1186 FAPATPPSTPYN
+1186 FSPATPPSTPYN
-1198 PSTADSSETEHDSL
+1198 PSITDLSETEHDSL

-1218 LKLMWSL
+1218 LKLMRSL

-1238 EVPVEKGEHSAK
+1238 EMPVEKEEHSAK
-1250 TIQYADSLA
+1250 TIQYADCLA
-1259 SHIISVATEMAASH
+1259 SHIILVATEMAASH

-1295 CRYTAFVSIPEETC
+1295 CGCAAFVNIPEETC

-1338 LRLKRVNCQV
+1338 RLKWVNCQV
-1348 DCFYVSKGDKDGNS
+1348 DCFYLRKGDKDGSS
-1362 KEWCGPVQDQWLGE
+1362 KEWCGPVRDQWPGE
-1376 RDSCGLPLPQGS
+1376 RDSSVLPLPQSS
-1388 GTTGLT
+1388 GMTGLT

-1404 DEYADHVIRILKR
+1404 DEYADHVIRVLKR
-1417 EGGNTELLV
+1417 EGCNAELLV

-1449 KLRYSR
+1449 KFRYSR
-1455 KTFPGQNAQVN
+1455 KTFPVQNAQVN
-1466 GKLELAKAG
+1466 GKLELIKAG

-1485 SIHRCEGQMFERSVC
+1485 SIHRCEGQTFKRG
-1500 TQRTECTELL
+1500 TQRMECTELL

-1531 GTCLP
+1531 GACLP

-1551 EVTGDLIKTR
+1551 EVTGDLIKRR

-1568 FSPDHKLYHS
+1568 FSSDHKLYHS

-1613 AVLHVAESRKNGDK
+1613 AVLHVAENRKNGDK
-1627 LSHTEKLS
+1627 LSYTEKLS
-1635 PFPGTVC
+1635 PFSGTVC

-1658 HHLPAQGSCIPVRH
+1658 HHLPAQESCIPVRH
-1672 FLHSGLGGACQNS
+1672 FLHTGLGGACQNS

-1710 TAAVEKAERELSYT
+1710 TAAAEKAERELSYT
-1724 SLTADSGIGQDG
+1724 SLTADSGIGHDG

-1751 MTNIGQAVTI
+1751 MTNIGQAVTT

-1807 FLHLSDSSAV
+1807 FLHLSDS
-1817 FSSSPGSN
+1817 
-1825 GNSSSWSSLG
+1825 
-1835 LEGDMYEENLSFPT
+1835 
-1849 SDSDGTEDKDEDS
+1849 DGTDDKDEDS
-1862 KDAVEGLEQVRK
+1862 KDAVEGLEQIRK

-1894 ALQWLAASETEVSE
+1894 ALQWLAASETEVSD

-1942 YCEMIE
+1942 YCEMIGK
-1948 TASDGEQAP
+1948 ASDGDQALN
-1957 SKSLVSWLLE
+1957 KSLVSWLLE

>member
-1 MDTYARAQGNHMKSR
+1 MDMYARAPGNQMKPR
-16 ISVEKSFGESILQS
+16 ISVKKSFGEGVLHS

-36 SRKELCNV
+36 SRRELCNI

-49 LNQEEQDHFIEITFI
+49 LNREEQDNFIEITFI
-64 GFAEG
+64 GFAEER
-69 MGTAHLQEISTVSVE
+69 GTAHLQELAAVSVE
-84 LPDVLKSLQLRK
+84 LPDVLKSLQLCK
-96 LKENEAVFLKDIKK
+96 LKEKEVIFLKDVKK
-110 SLAKPY
+110 TLATPY
-116 VVKHQ
+116 VMKHQ

-130 MRLSPSFPRIKADYI
+130 MRLSPSFPAIKADYI
-145 FTLLSKYTAGIR
+145 FTLLSKYTTGIR

-162 NSSQKHQTETTHGED
+162 NSLQKHQTETSHGED

-187 EDDFVTAFEHLEEDE
+187 EDDFVTAFEHLDEDE
-202 PSKIPSAGTCSFSSQ
+202 LSKIQSADACSLTSR

-224 QTVPAQCLE
+224 QTIPAQRLE
-233 AIDSKIVVGSARQK
+233 AVDSKILVGSARRK
-247 SSARCSTLID
+247 SSARSSTLID
-257 ILGLKERSSVKNSV
+257 ILGLKELSSVKNSV

-290 SEQGVN
+290 SDQDVN
-296 FLRKTLFSSSPAE
+296 FLCKTLFSSSPAE

-357 EFFDSFDR
+357 EFFDSFDQ

-371 TMENS
+371 ALENS
-376 CKIIRDPILGNPAQ
+376 CKVIRDPILGNPSQ
-390 KRKTAHEKL
+390 KRRTAHEQL
-399 SSTSIAMNPQ
+399 SSASITMNPQ

-428 KPESPYSS
+428 KPESPYS
-436 IFEVPDS
+436 IVFDVPDS
-443 PRPVRT
+443 PRPVKT

-461 RTSAFSPLG
+461 RSSAFSPLG
-470 SCGSSECLCRINFGR
+470 SCGSSECLCGINLG
-485 EGTGQSHRGAAY
+485 GDGAGQNHYDAVY
-497 NSYSAYADSVSCEI
+497 NSYSAYADSVSFEI
-511 LGSVLFSESSSEQMC
+511 LGSVFHSKSSSEQVC
-526 AENDSKHKRVTLKEK
+526 AGNDLKHKGIALKEK
-541 RRQATDLKMKT
+541 KGQAGDLKMKT
-552 SKEPEKQ
+552 SKEPDKQ
-559 TKSKHKSLMIRDSI
+559 AKSKHKSLMIRDSI

-629 LKERAINGIANFL
+629 LKECAINGIANFL

-647 TSALKELRQVKKQ
+647 TGALKELRNVKKQ
-660 IFNNTVAR
+660 IFTNTVAR

-687 FSYPSTPTAQSS
+687 FSYPSTPTAAQPS
-699 SFDYENKVV
+699 SFDYEDKVV

-760 TSTVSPNFNDRV
+760 TSAVFPNFNDTV
-772 AQKPIQDS
+772 ALKPIRDS
-780 KKEYTVQQA
+780 KKEYSVQQA

-802 PLAGRALCQQQVS
+802 PLAGRALCQHQVS
-815 SDAYKV
+815 SDAYKA
-821 KVSTVPNAEDS
+821 KVSTALNADDNM
-832 TKIFKDSTHPFFSS
+832 KVYKDSTLPLFTS
-846 RTREEEVASFR
+846 RKREEEVASFR
-857 NIYLTSDHG
+857 NIYLTSD
-866 QSMESTPSLFCNQN
+866 QSTESTPSFLHNQN
-880 DTKLTNNRS
+880 DTKQASNRS
-889 GMNNNSELTS
+889 EMNNNSELTS

-914 IVNEAYETITSSRVT
+914 IVNEAYEAITSSRVT
-929 KAVEEYSDFL
+929 KAVEECTDFL
-939 TRRVIDKKPNVQ
+939 TRKIIDKKPYVQ
-951 GTDEDTPK
+951 CIGEDFPK
-959 SMFADHLAKYVIKQS
+959 TMFADHLAKYVIKQS
-974 VEESKTV
+974 VDESKTV
-981 LCNTSENLTCNVS
+981 LRSTGENLARNVS
-994 SQAYRDT
+994 SQTYADIS
-1001 NRKEQCV
+1001 RKEQCV
-1008 IKKQEAEKQS
+1008 IKKQEAEKQ
-1018 NVSIIVEQQQLP
+1018 
-1030 LNNPCKFLTPTHSVQ
+1030 THSVQ
-1045 CILESKDCWQEQK
+1045 CFSESKGCWQEQK
-1058 GNNFSSKSPPPCSTV
+1058 GHRFSSKSPPPCSPV
-1073 TFARHVLEDCTDTG
+1073 TFARHVLEDFTDTG
-1087 SCSITCLNKPSKKS
+1087 SCSITYLNKPSKNH
-1101 DTQKLSAGALNYR
+1101 DTQKPSSGPLTYR
-1114 QTDCFLHA
+1114 QADCFLHA
-1122 NSLPSEMFGSES
+1122 NSFSSVMFGSED
-1134 ALQMEEKS
+1134 ALQVEDKS
-1142 SLKHGNTCLM
+1142 SLKDGNSCVM
-1152 PETPPPTPLVPC
+1152 PDTPPPTPLVPC

-1198 PSTADSSETEHDSL
+1198 PSITDLSETEHDSL

-1218 LKLMWSL
+1218 LKLMRSL

-1238 EVPVEKGEHSAK
+1238 EMPVEKEECSEK
-1250 TIQYADSLA
+1250 TIQYADCLA
-1259 SHIISVATEMAASH
+1259 THIISMATEMAASH
-1273 LGGKTNER
+1273 LDGKTNER
-1281 EAGRQAQLGMQKKR
+1281 ETDRWVQLGMQNKR
-1295 CRYTAFVSIPEETC
+1295 CGYTAFINIPEETC
-1309 NSLWNY
+1309 SSLWNY

-1324 NEAKKVVKSRHCKL
+1324 NEAKKIVKSRHCKL
-1338 LRLKRVNCQV
+1338 LRLKRVNCQM
-1348 DCFYVSKGDKDGNS
+1348 DCLYLRKSDKDNSS
-1362 KEWCGPVQDQWLGE
+1362 KEQRCPVRDQWLGE
-1376 RDSCGLPLPQGS
+1376 RDSSVLPLPQGS
-1388 GTTGLT
+1388 DMTGLT

-1404 DEYADHVIRILKR
+1404 DEYADHIIRVLKR
-1417 EGGNTELLV
+1417 EGGSAELLM

-1449 KLRYSR
+1449 KWRYNR
-1455 KTFPGQNAQVN
+1455 KTFPGQNAPVN
-1466 GKLELAKAG
+1466 GKLELIKG
-1475 NKDAVQQVKS
+1475 VDKDAVQQVKS
-1485 SIHRCEGQMFERSVC
+1485 NIHRCEDQIYERSVG

-1531 GTCLP
+1531 GASLS

-1544 YKKTEFD
+1544 YKKTEFE
-1551 EVTGDLIKTR
+1551 EVTGDLVKTR

-1578 TGNINENGY
+1578 TGSLNQNGY

-1613 AVLHVAESRKNGDK
+1613 AVLHVAENRKNGDR
-1627 LSHTEKLS
+1627 LSYIEKLS
-1635 PFPGTVC
+1635 PFSGTVC

-1652 CTESMS
+1652 CTESTS
-1658 HHLPAQGSCIPVRH
+1658 HHLPVQESAVPVRC
-1672 FLHSGLGGACQNS
+1672 FLHSGLSGACQKS
-1685 RVFQLDIPKIHVDVE
+1685 KVFQLDIPKIHIDVE
-1700 QRTVFSDKGA
+1700 QKTVFSDKA
-1710 TAAVEKAERELSYT
+1710 STAAIEKAEGELSYT

-1751 MTNIGQAVTI
+1751 MTNIGQAVNI
-1761 SSVGREGFH
+1761 SSVGKEGFH
-1770 SVESVVSQQMSLS
+1770 SVESIVSQQMSLS

-1807 FLHLSDSSAV
+1807 FLHLSDS
-1817 FSSSPGSN
+1817 
-1825 GNSSSWSSLG
+1825 
-1835 LEGDMYEENLSFPT
+1835 
-1849 SDSDGTEDKDEDS
+1849 DGTEDKDEDS
-1862 KDAVEGLEQVRK
+1862 KDAVEGLEQIRK
-1874 TLSIMN
+1874 TLTIAN

-1894 ALQWLAASETEVSE
+1894 ALQWLAASETEVSD
-1908 LHFRDTAAREF
+1908 LHFHDTATREF

-1948 TASDGEQAP
+1948 NVSDGDKALN
-1957 SKSLVSWLLE
+1957 KSLVGWLLE

>member
-1 MDTYARAQGNHMKSR
+1 MDMYARAQGNRMKSR
-16 ISVEKSFGESILQS
+16 ISVEKSFGESILHS

-49 LNQEEQDHFIEITFI
+49 LNQEEQDNFIEITFI
-64 GFAEG
+64 CFAEE
-69 MGTAHLQEISTVSVE
+69 MGTACLQELSAVSVE

-96 LKENEAVFLKDIKK
+96 LKENDAVFLKDIKK
-110 SLAKPY
+110 TLAKPY
-116 VVKHQ
+116 IMKHQ

-130 MRLSPSFPRIKADYI
+130 MRLSPSFPRIKVDCI
-145 FTLLSKYTAGIR
+145 FTLLSKYTTGIR

-162 NSSQKHQTETTHGED
+162 NSSQKHKTETTHGED

-187 EDDFVTAFEHLEEDE
+187 EDDFVTAFEHLDEDE
-202 PSKIPSAGTCSFSSQ
+202 SSKIQSAGTCSFTSQ

-224 QTVPAQCLE
+224 QTIPAQSVE
-233 AIDSKIVVGSARQK
+233 AVDSKILVGSAHQK
-247 SSARCSTLID
+247 SSARSTLID
-257 ILGLKERSSVKNSV
+257 IFGLKELSSVKNSV

-357 EFFDSFDR
+357 EFFDSFDQ

-371 TMENS
+371 TLENS
-376 CKIIRDPILGNPAQ
+376 CKITRNPILGNPAQ
-390 KRKTAHEKL
+390 KRRTAHEKL
-399 SSTSIAMNPQ
+399 SSASITMNPQ

-443 PRPVRT
+443 PRPVKT

-454 GGFFSPI
+454 GSFFSPI

-470 SCGSSECLCRINFGR
+470 SCSSSECLCRINLGGD
-485 EGTGQSHRGAAY
+485 GTGPSHHDAAY
-497 NSYSAYADSVSCEI
+497 SSYSAYADSVSFEI
-511 LGSVLFSESSSEQMC
+511 LGSVLFSESSPEQVC
-526 AENDSKHKRVTLKEK
+526 VETDSKHKRVTLKEK
-541 RRQATDLKMKT
+541 KRQAADLKMKT
-552 SKEPEKQ
+552 GKGPEKQ
-559 TKSKHKSLMIRDSI
+559 AKSKHKSLMIRDSI

-647 TSALKELRQVKKQ
+647 TGALKELRQVKKQ
-660 IFNNTVAR
+660 IFTNTVAR

-687 FSYPSTPTAQSS
+687 FSYPSTPTAQPSS
-699 SFDYENKVV
+699 LDYENKVV

-772 AQKPIQDS
+772 ALKPIQDS
-780 KKEYTVQQA
+780 KEEYTVQQA

-815 SDAYKV
+815 SDAYKA
-821 KVSTVPNAEDS
+821 KASTVPNADDS
-832 TKIFKDSTHPFFSS
+832 MKVSKDSTHPFFTS
-846 RTREEEVASFR
+846 RKREEEVASFR
-857 NIYLTSDHG
+857 NIYLTSDHS
-866 QSMESTPSLFCNQN
+866 QSTGSTPSLFCNQN
-880 DTKLTNNRS
+880 DTKLANNRS

-914 IVNEAYETITSSRVT
+914 IVNEAYEAITSSRVT

-939 TRRVIDKKPNVQ
+939 TRKVIDKKTYVQ
-951 GTDEDTPK
+951 GIGEDSPK

-974 VEESKTV
+974 VEESKTL

-994 SQAYRDT
+994 SQTYRDT
-1001 NRKEQCV
+1001 NQKEQCV

-1030 LNNPCKFLTPTHSVQ
+1030 SNNPCKFLTPTHSVQ
-1045 CILESKDCWQEQK
+1045 SFLESKDCWQGQK
-1058 GNNFSSKSPPPCSTV
+1058 RNKFSSKSPPPCSTV
-1073 TFARHVLEDCTDTG
+1073 TFAKHVLEDCTDTG
-1087 SCSITCLNKPSKKS
+1087 SCSITCLNKPSRKS
-1101 DTQKLSAGALNYR
+1101 DTQKLSAEALNYR

-1122 NSLPSEMFGSES
+1122 NSFSSEMFGSEG

-1142 SLKHGNTCLM
+1142 SLKLGNTCLM
-1152 PETPPPTPLVPC
+1152 PDTPPPTPLVPC
-1164 QGSSERNLRKLS
+1164 LGSSETNLRKLS

-1198 PSTADSSETEHDSL
+1198 PSITDLSGTEHDSL

-1218 LKLMWSL
+1218 LKLMRSL

-1238 EVPVEKGEHSAK
+1238 EMPVEKEEHSAK
-1250 TIQYADSLA
+1250 TIHYADCLA

-1281 EAGRQAQLGMQKKR
+1281 EAGRQTQLGMQKKI
-1295 CRYTAFVSIPEETC
+1295 CGCTAFVNIPEETC

-1348 DCFYVSKGDKDGNS
+1348 DCFYLRKGDKDGSS
-1362 KEWCGPVQDQWLGE
+1362 KEWCGPVRDQWPGE
-1376 RDSCGLPLPQGS
+1376 RDSSVLSLPQGS

-1404 DEYADHVIRILKR
+1404 DEYADHVIRVLKR
-1417 EGGNTELLV
+1417 EGGNAELLV

-1449 KLRYSR
+1449 KFRYSR

-1466 GKLELAKAG
+1466 GKLELIKAE

-1485 SIHRCEGQMFERSVC
+1485 SIHCCEGQTFERSA
-1500 TQRTECTELL
+1500 QRMECSELL
-1510 HFSESLAHS
+1510 YFSESLAHN

-1531 GTCLP
+1531 GACLP

-1544 YKKTEFD
+1544 YKKNEFD
-1551 EVTGDLIKTR
+1551 EVTGDLIKRR

-1613 AVLHVAESRKNGDK
+1613 AVLHVADNRKNGDK
-1627 LSHTEKLS
+1627 LSYTEKLS
-1635 PFPGTVC
+1635 PFSGTVC

-1652 CTESMS
+1652 CTESIS
-1658 HHLPAQGSCIPVRH
+1658 HHLPAQESCIPVRH
-1672 FLHSGLGGACQNS
+1672 LLHTGLGDACQNS

-1710 TAAVEKAERELSYT
+1710 IAAVEKAERELSYT

-1736 VSFAESLTTEIMTSA
+1736 VSFAGSLTTEIMTSA
-1751 MTNIGQAVTI
+1751 MTNIGQAVTT
-1761 SSVGREGFH
+1761 SSVGREGFR

-1807 FLHLSDSSAV
+1807 FLHLSDS
-1817 FSSSPGSN
+1817 N

-1862 KDAVEGLEQVRK
+1862 KDPVEGLEQIRK

-1894 ALQWLAASETEVSE
+1894 ALQWLAASETEVSD

-1948 TASDGEQAP
+1948 KASDGDQAL
-1957 SKSLVSWLLE
+1957 SKSLVNWLLE

>member
-1 MDTYARAQGNHMKSR
+1 Q
-16 ISVEKSFGESILQS
+16 SFGESILHS

-36 SRKELCNV
+36 SRKELCNI
-44 SAEEC
+44 STEEC
-49 LNQEEQDHFIEITFI
+49 LDQEEQDNFIEITFI
-64 GFAEG
+64 SFAEE
-69 MGTAHLQEISTVSVE
+69 MGIACLQELSAVSVE

-110 SLAKPY
+110 TLAKPY
-116 VVKHQ
+116 VMKHQ

-130 MRLSPSFPRIKADYI
+130 MRLSPSFPRIKVDYI
-145 FTLLSKYTAGIR
+145 FTLLSKYNTGIR

-187 EDDFVTAFEHLEEDE
+187 EDDFVTAFEHLDEDE
-202 PSKIPSAGTCSFSSQ
+202 PSKIQSAGTCIFTSQ

-224 QTVPAQCLE
+224 QTIPARNLE
-233 AIDSKIVVGSARQK
+233 AVDSKILVGSAHRK
-247 SSARCSTLID
+247 SSARSSTLVD
-257 ILGLKERSSVKNSV
+257 IFGLKELSSVKNSV

-290 SEQGVN
+290 SDQGVN
-296 FLRKTLFSSSPAE
+296 FLHKTLFSSSPAE

-357 EFFDSFDR
+357 EFFDSFDQ

-371 TMENS
+371 ALENS
-376 CKIIRDPILGNPAQ
+376 CKITRDPILGNPAQ
-390 KRKTAHEKL
+390 KRRTAHEKL
-399 SSTSIAMNPQ
+399 PSASITMNPQ

-443 PRPVRT
+443 PRLVKT
-449 SGEEN
+449 SGEEH

-470 SCGSSECLCRINFGR
+470 SCGSSECLCRINLGGDGR
-485 EGTGQSHRGAAY
+485 GESHRDAAY
-497 NSYSAYADSVSCEI
+497 SSYSAYADSVSFEI
-511 LGSVLFSESSSEQMC
+511 LGSVFFSESSSEQVC

-541 RRQATDLKMKT
+541 KRQAADLKTKT

-559 TKSKHKSLMIRDSI
+559 AKSKRKSLMIRDSI
-573 QKFATELV
+573 QKFAAELV

-629 LKERAINGIANFL
+629 LKERAVSGIANFL

-647 TSALKELRQVKKQ
+647 TGALKELRQVKKQ
-660 IFNNTVAR
+660 IFTNTVAR

-687 FSYPSTPTAQSS
+687 FSYPSTPTAQPS

-743 MDNIKY
+743 MDNIEY

-760 TSTVSPNFNDRV
+760 TSTVSPSFNDRV
-772 AQKPIQDS
+772 ALKPIQDA

-789 LFCTSGVVSSIPV
+789 LLCTSGIGCSIPV

-815 SDAYKV
+815 SDAYRA
-821 KVSTVPNAEDS
+821 KVSTVPNADD
-832 TKIFKDSTHPFFSS
+832 KMKVFKDSTHPFFTS
-846 RTREEEVASFR
+846 RKREEEVTSFR
-857 NIYLTSDHG
+857 NIYLTSDHS
-866 QSMESTPSLFCNQN
+866 QSTESTLSLFCNQN
-880 DTKLTNNRS
+880 DTKLTNNKS
-889 GMNNNSELTS
+889 GMNNNSELAS

-914 IVNEAYETITSSRVT
+914 IVNEAYEAITSSKVT

-939 TRRVIDKKPNVQ
+939 TRKVIDKKPCVQ
-951 GTDEDTPK
+951 GVGEDSPR

-974 VEESKTV
+974 VEESKAV

-994 SQAYRDT
+994 SQTYRDS
-1001 NRKEQCV
+1001 NQKEQCV
-1008 IKKQEAEKQS
+1008 IQKQEVEKQS

-1030 LNNPCKFLTPTHSVQ
+1030 LNNPCKFPTQAHSVQ
-1045 CILESKDCWQEQK
+1045 RFLESKDCWQEQK
-1058 GNNFSSKSPPPCSTV
+1058 GNKFSSKSLPSCSTV
-1073 TFARHVLEDCTDTG
+1073 TFARHVLEDCTDMG
-1087 SCSITCLNKPSKKS
+1087 SCSITCLNKPSRKS
-1101 DTQKLSAGALNYR
+1101 DTQKLSAGALNCR
-1114 QTDCFLHA
+1114 QTHCFLRA
-1122 NSLPSEMFGSES
+1122 NSFSSEMFGSEG

-1152 PETPPPTPLVPC
+1152 PNTPPPTPLVPC

-1198 PSTADSSETEHDSL
+1198 PSVTDLSEMEHDSL

-1218 LKLMWSL
+1218 LKLMRSL
-1225 SEEVESSEDEDHS
+1225 SEDVESSEDEDHS
-1238 EVPVEKGEHSAK
+1238 EMPVEKEEHSAK
-1250 TIQYADSLA
+1250 TIQYADCLA
-1259 SHIISVATEMAASH
+1259 GHIISVATEMAASH

-1281 EAGRQAQLGMQKKR
+1281 EAGRQSQLGMQKKR
-1295 CRYTAFVSIPEETC
+1295 CGCTVFVNIPEETC

-1338 LRLKRVNCQV
+1338 LRLKRV
-1348 DCFYVSKGDKDGNS
+1348 DCFYLRKADKDGSS
-1362 KEWCGPVQDQWLGE
+1362 KEWCGPVRDQWPGE
-1376 RDSCGLPLPQGS
+1376 RDSSVLALPQGS

-1404 DEYADHVIRILKR
+1404 DEYADHVIRVLKR
-1417 EGGNTELLV
+1417 EGGNAELLV

-1449 KLRYSR
+1449 KFRYSR

-1466 GKLELAKAG
+1466 GKLELIKAG
-1475 NKDAVQQVKS
+1475 NKDAVQQMKS
-1485 SIHRCEGQMFERSVC
+1485 SIHRCEGQTFERSA
-1500 TQRTECTELL
+1500 QRMECMELL

-1531 GTCLP
+1531 GACLP

-1551 EVTGDLIKTR
+1551 EVTGDLIKRR

-1568 FSPDHKLYHS
+1568 FSPDRKLYHS

-1587 SEGIIQAIEQYA
+1587 SEGVIQAIEQYA

-1613 AVLHVAESRKNGDK
+1613 AVLHVAENRKNGDK
-1627 LSHTEKLS
+1627 LSYTEKLS
-1635 PFPGTVC
+1635 PFSGTVC

-1658 HHLPAQGSCIPVRH
+1658 RHLPAQESCIPVRH
-1672 FLHSGLGGACQNS
+1672 FLHTGLGGVCQKS

-1700 QRTVFSDKGA
+1700 QKTVFSDKGA

-1724 SLTADSGIGQDG
+1724 SLAADSGIGQDG

-1807 FLHLSDSSAV
+1807 FLHLSDS
-1817 FSSSPGSN
+1817 
-1825 GNSSSWSSLG
+1825 
-1835 LEGDMYEENLSFPT
+1835 
-1849 SDSDGTEDKDEDS
+1849 DGTEDKDEDS
-1862 KDAVEGLEQVRK
+1862 KDAVEGLEQIRK
-1874 TLSIMN
+1874 TLSIMD

-1894 ALQWLAASETEVSE
+1894 ALQWLAASETEVSD

-1948 TASDGEQAP
+1948 KASDGDQAL
-1957 SKSLVSWLLE
+1957 SESLVSWLLE

>member
-1 MDTYARAQGNHMKSR
+1 MDMYARTQGNRVKPR
-16 ISVEKSFGESILQS
+16 ISVKKSFGEGVLHS

-49 LNQEEQDHFIEITFI
+49 LNREEQDNLIEVTFI
-64 GFAEG
+64 GFAEE
-69 MGTAHLQEISTVSVE
+69 MSTAPLQELAAVSVE
-84 LPDVLKSLQLRK
+84 LPDILKSLQLFK
-96 LKENEAVFLKDIKK
+96 LKENEVLFLKDVKK
-110 SLAKPY
+110 TLAKPY
-116 VVKHQ
+116 VMKQQ

-130 MRLSPSFPRIKADYI
+130 MRLSPSFPRLKVDYI
-145 FTLLSKYTAGIR
+145 FTLLSKYTTGIR

-162 NSSQKHQTETTHGED
+162 NSSQKHQIETSHGED

-187 EDDFVTAFEHLEEDE
+187 EDDFVTAFEHLDEDE
-202 PSKIPSAGTCSFSSQ
+202 PSKIQSAGACSFTSR

-224 QTVPAQCLE
+224 QTIPAQCLE
-233 AIDSKIVVGSARQK
+233 AVDSKILVGSARRK
-247 SSARCSTLID
+247 PSARSSTLID
-257 ILGLKERSSVKNSV
+257 ILRLKELSSVKNSV
-271 TTSISDPWIQRSF
+271 TTSVSDPWIQRSF
-284 YKPYNP
+284 YKPYN
-290 SEQGVN
+290 SSDQGVN
-296 FLRKTLFSSSPAE
+296 SLCKPLFSSSPAE

-357 EFFDSFDR
+357 EFFDSFDQ

-371 TMENS
+371 ALENS
-376 CKIIRDPILGNPAQ
+376 CKVIRDPSLGNPCQ
-390 KRKTAHEKL
+390 KRRTAHEQF
-399 SSTSIAMNPQ
+399 SSASITMNPQ
-409 KFKFDRPTLPA
+409 KFKFDRPTLSS

-436 IFEVPDS
+436 VFDVPDS
-443 PRPVRT
+443 PRPVKT

-454 GGFFSPI
+454 GGLFSPI
-461 RTSAFSPLG
+461 RSSAFSPLG
-470 SCGSSECLCRINFGR
+470 SCGSSECLCRISLGGD
-485 EGTGQSHRGAAY
+485 GTDQNHHDAAY
-497 NSYSAYADSVSCEI
+497 NSYSAYADSVSFEI
-511 LGSVLFSESSSEQMC
+511 LGSVFHSESSSEQVC
-526 AENDSKHKRVTLKEK
+526 PGSDSKHKEITLKEK
-541 RRQATDLKMKT
+541 KDQAADLRVKT
-552 SKEPEKQ
+552 GKEPDKH
-559 TKSKHKSLMIRDSI
+559 TKSKHKPLMIRDSI

-605 LAARLTSSV
+605 LAARLTSSI

-647 TSALKELRQVKKQ
+647 TGALKELRHVKKQ
-660 IFNNTVAR
+660 IFTNTVAQ

-687 FSYPSTPTAQSS
+687 FSYPSTPTAAQPSP
-699 SFDYENKVV
+699 FDYEDKVV

-726 LSQVDVTFTT
+726 LSQVDVAFTT

-749 VSAESM
+749 VSAEGT
-755 LESTQ
+755 LESTR
-760 TSTVSPNFNDRV
+760 TSTVFPNFSDRV
-772 AQKPIQDS
+772 ALKPIQDS
-780 KKEYTVQQA
+780 QMEYTVQQA

-802 PLAGRALCQQQVS
+802 PLAGRGLCQHQVS
-815 SDAYKV
+815 SDAYKA
-821 KVSTVPNAEDS
+821 KVSTALTSDGNM
-832 TKIFKDSTHPFFSS
+832 KIYKDSTHLVFTS
-846 RTREEEVASFR
+846 RKQEEEVASFR
-857 NIYLTSDHG
+857 NIYLASDHS
-866 QSMESTPSLFCNQN
+866 QSTENTPSLLHNQN
-880 DTKLTNNRS
+880 DTKQTNNGS

-899 GSKGINT
+899 DSKGVNT

-914 IVNEAYETITSSRVT
+914 IVNEAYEAITSSRVT
-929 KAVEEYSDFL
+929 KAVEEYTDFL
-939 TRRVIDKKPNVQ
+939 TRKIIDKKPFVQ
-951 GTDEDTPK
+951 CVDEDFPK
-959 SMFADHLAKYVIKQS
+959 DVFADHLAKYVIKQS
-974 VEESKTV
+974 VDRSKTA
-981 LCNTSENLTCNVS
+981 LCNTSENVACNVS
-994 SQAYRDT
+994 SQTYGDIG
-1001 NRKEQCV
+1001 RKEQCV
-1008 IKKQEAEKQS
+1008 MKRQEAEKKS
-1018 NVSIIVEQQQLP
+1018 NVSIVVEQQHMP
-1030 LNNPCKFLTPTHSVQ
+1030 LNNPCKFLLTPTHSFQ
-1045 CILESKDCWQEQK
+1045 RSSECKDCWQKQK
-1058 GNNFSSKSPPPCSTV
+1058 GHRFSSKSPPPCSAV
-1073 TFARHVLEDCTDTG
+1073 TLARHVLEDFTDTG
-1087 SCSITCLNKPSKKS
+1087 SCSTSCLNKPSKNH
-1101 DTQKLSAGALNYR
+1101 DPQKPSLGPLTYR
-1114 QTDCFLHA
+1114 QSDCFLHA
-1122 NSLPSEMFGSES
+1122 NSFSSVMFGSEDV
-1134 ALQMEEKS
+1134 LQVEDKS
-1142 SLKHGNTCLM
+1142 SLKDGNTSAM
-1152 PETPPPTPLVPC
+1152 PDTPPPTPLVAC

-1198 PSTADSSETEHDSL
+1198 PSVTGLSETEHDSL

-1218 LKLMWSL
+1218 LKLMRSL

-1238 EVPVEKGEHSAK
+1238 DMPIGKEEHSEK
-1250 TIQYADSLA
+1250 TVQYADCLA
-1259 SHIISVATEMAASH
+1259 SRIISIATEMAASH
-1273 LGGKTNER
+1273 LDGKTHER
-1281 EAGRQAQLGMQKKR
+1281 ETDGQVQLGVQSK
-1295 CRYTAFVSIPEETC
+1295 ETC
-1309 NSLWNY
+1309 SFLWNF

-1324 NEAKKVVKSRHCKL
+1324 NEAKKIVKSRHCKL
-1338 LRLKRVNCQV
+1338 LSLNPVNCQV
-1348 DCFYVSKGDKDGNS
+1348 DRLYMRKGGKDYGSKG
-1362 KEWCGPVQDQWLGE
+1362 WCGPVREQWLGE
-1376 RDSCGLPLPQGS
+1376 RDSSVLPLPQGS
-1388 GTTGLT
+1388 SMTGLT

-1404 DEYADHVIRILKR
+1404 DEYADHIIRVLKR
-1417 EGGNTELLV
+1417 EGGNAELLM

-1433 AYRSIKSGLQ
+1433 VYRSIKSGLQ
-1443 QAARKT
+1443 QAARKN
-1449 KLRYSR
+1449 KLRYNR
-1455 KTFPGQNAQVN
+1455 KTFSGQNAQVN
-1466 GKLELAKAG
+1466 GELEIKAV

-1485 SIHRCEGQMFERSVC
+1485 GTHCCEDQTSKSSVS
-1500 TQRTECTELL
+1500 TQRTDYTELL
-1510 HFSESLAHS
+1510 HFSESLARS
-1519 ITCDVRKKLKMS
+1519 ITCDVRKKLKVS
-1531 GTCLP
+1531 GACLP

-1551 EVTGDLIKTR
+1551 EVTEGLIKRR

-1578 TGNINENGY
+1578 TGSLNENGY

-1613 AVLHVAESRKNGDK
+1613 AVLHVAENRKNGDR
-1627 LSHTEKLS
+1627 LSYTEKLS
-1635 PFPGTVC
+1635 PFSGTIC

-1652 CTESMS
+1652 HTESTS
-1658 HHLPAQGSCIPVRH
+1658 HHLPVQESSIPVRH
-1672 FLHSGLGGACQNS
+1672 FLHSGLGGSCQKS
-1685 RVFQLDIPKIHVDVE
+1685 RVFQLDIPKIHVDIE
-1700 QRTVFSDKGA
+1700 QKTVFSDKGA
-1710 TAAVEKAERELSYT
+1710 TAAVEKAEGELNYT
-1724 SLTADSGIGQDG
+1724 TLTADSGIGQEG

-1751 MTNIGQAVTI
+1751 MTNIGQAVNI

-1770 SVESVVSQQMSLS
+1770 SVESIVSQQLSHS

-1807 FLHLSDSSAV
+1807 FLHLSD
-1817 FSSSPGSN
+1817 SN

-1862 KDAVEGLEQVRK
+1862 KDAVEGMEQIRK
-1874 TLSIMN
+1874 ILAIVN

-1908 LHFRDTAAREF
+1908 LHFHDAATREF
-1919 VFLSR
+1919 VSLSR

-1948 TASDGEQAP
+1948 KVSDGEQALNM
-1957 SKSLVSWLLE
+1957 SLVGWLLE

>member
-1 MDTYARAQGNHMKSR
+1 MDLSARAQVNRMKPR
-16 ISVEKSFGESILQS
+16 ISVKKSFGEAVLHS

-36 SRKELCNV
+36 SRKALCNV
-44 SAEEC
+44 SSEEC
-49 LNQEEQDHFIEITFI
+49 LNREEQEHFIEVWHKLTICIYFE
-64 GFAEG
+64 FA
-69 MGTAHLQEISTVSVE
+69 AVSVE
-84 LPDVLKSLQLRK
+84 LPDVLKSFQLCK
-96 LKENEAVFLKDIKK
+96 LKENEVIFLKDVKK
-110 SLAKPY
+110 TLAKPY

-121 NQLPEVFCV
+121 NQIPEVFCM
-130 MRLSPSFPRIKADYI
+130 MRLSPSFPRIKVDYM
-145 FTLLSKYTAGIR
+145 FTLLSKYTTAIR

-162 NSSQKHQTETTHGED
+162 NSSQNQQTETSHGED

-187 EDDFVTAFEHLEEDE
+187 EDDFVTAFEHLDEDE
-202 PSKIPSAGTCSFSSQ
+202 PSKTQSAGTCSFTSQ

-224 QTVPAQCLE
+224 QTIPAQCLE
-233 AIDSKIVVGSARQK
+233 AVDSKILVGSARRKSSIK
-247 SSARCSTLID
+247 SSALID

-290 SEQGVN
+290 SDQAVN
-296 FLRKTLFSSSPAE
+296 FFCKTLFSSSPAE

-317 PSPIIFLDEEG
+317 PSPVIFLDEEG

-357 EFFDSFDR
+357 EFFDSFDQ

-371 TMENS
+371 ALENS
-376 CKIIRDPILGNPAQ
+376 CKVIRDPILGNPSQ
-390 KRKTAHEKL
+390 KRRTAHEQL
-399 SSTSIAMNPQ
+399 SSASISMNPQ

-436 IFEVPDS
+436 VFDVPDS
-443 PRPVRT
+443 PRPVKT

-454 GGFFSPI
+454 GGLFSPI
-461 RTSAFSPLG
+461 RSSAFSPLG
-470 SCGSSECLCRINFGR
+470 SCGSSECLCQINLG
-485 EGTGQSHRGAAY
+485 GDGSDQKDHDAVY
-497 NSYSAYADSVSCEI
+497 NSYSAYADTVSCEI
-511 LGSVLFSESSSEQMC
+511 LGSVFHSKSSSEQVC
-526 AENDSKHKRVTLKEK
+526 AGNDLKHKGIALKEK
-541 RRQATDLKMKT
+541 KGQAADLKMKM
-552 SKEPEKQ
+552 SKESDKQ

-647 TSALKELRQVKKQ
+647 TGALKELRHVKKQ
-660 IFNNTVAR
+660 IFTNTVAR

-687 FSYPSTPTAQSS
+687 FSYPSTPTAAQPS
-699 SFDYENKVV
+699 SFDYEDKVV
-708 RSYARDLS
+708 RSYAKDLS

-755 LESTQ
+755 LESTR
-760 TSTVSPNFNDRV
+760 TSTVLPNFNDQV
-772 AQKPIQDS
+772 ALKPIQDS

-802 PLAGRALCQQQVS
+802 PLAGRALCQNRVS
-815 SDAYKV
+815 SDAYKG
-821 KVSTVPNAEDS
+821 KVSTGLNFDDS
-832 TKIFKDSTHPFFSS
+832 MKICKDSTHPFFTS
-846 RTREEEVASFR
+846 RKREDEVTSFR
-857 NIYLTSDHG
+857 NIYLTSDHS
-866 QSMESTPSLFCNQN
+866 QSTESTPPLSYNQN
-880 DTKLTNNRS
+880 DTKRTNNRS
-889 GMNNNSELTS
+889 GTNSNSELTG

-914 IVNEAYETITSSRVT
+914 IVNEAYEAITSSRVT
-929 KAVEEYSDFL
+929 KAVEEYTDCF
-939 TRRVIDKKPNVQ
+939 TRKIDKKPYVQ
-951 GTDEDTPK
+951 CIGEDLPK
-959 SMFADHLAKYVIKQS
+959 NMFADNLAKYVIKQS
-974 VEESKTV
+974 VGESKTV
-981 LCNTSENLTCNVS
+981 LCNTSGNLACNVS
-994 SQAYRDT
+994 SQTYADT
-1001 NRKEQCV
+1001 SRKEQCV
-1008 IKKQEAEKQS
+1008 IKKQEAEKKS
-1018 NVSIIVEQQQLP
+1018 D
-1030 LNNPCKFLTPTHSVQ
+1030 SVQ
-1045 CILESKDCWQEQK
+1045 CFSESKDSQQEQK
-1058 GNNFSSKSPPPCSTV
+1058 GHRFSSKSPPSCSAV
-1073 TFARHVLEDCTDTG
+1073 TFARHVLENFTDTG
-1087 SCSITCLNKPSKKS
+1087 SCPVTCLNKPLKPC
-1101 DTQKLSAGALNYR
+1101 DIQKPSSGSLTYR
-1114 QTDCFLHA
+1114 QADCFLHA
-1122 NSLPSEMFGSES
+1122 NSFSSVMLGSED

-1142 SLKHGNTCLM
+1142 SLKDGNTCVM
-1152 PETPPPTPLVPC
+1152 PDTPPPTPLVPC

-1198 PSTADSSETEHDSL
+1198 PSIAGLSETEHDSF

-1218 LKLMWSL
+1218 LKLMRSL
-1225 SEEVESSEDEDHS
+1225 SEKVESSEDEDHS
-1238 EVPVEKGEHSAK
+1238 EMPIEECSEK
-1250 TIQYADSLA
+1250 TIQYADCLA

-1273 LGGKTNER
+1273 LHGKTNGR
-1281 EAGRQAQLGMQKKR
+1281 ETGRQVQLGMQNKR
-1295 CRYTAFVSIPEETC
+1295 CGYTAFTNLAEETC

-1324 NEAKKVVKSRHCKL
+1324 NEAKEIVKSRHCKL
-1338 LRLKRVNCQV
+1338 WRLKRVNCQV
-1348 DCFYVSKGDKDGNS
+1348 DCLYLRKGDKD
-1362 KEWCGPVQDQWLGE
+1362 CGAREQCSPVQDQWLGE
-1376 RDSCGLPLPQGS
+1376 RDSSVLPLPQGS
-1388 GTTGLT
+1388 GMAGLT

-1404 DEYADHVIRILKR
+1404 DEYADHIIRVLKR
-1417 EGGNTELLV
+1417 EGGNAELLM

-1433 AYRSIKSGLQ
+1433 VYRSVKSGLQ
-1443 QAARKT
+1443 QAARKN
-1449 KLRYSR
+1449 KLRYNR
-1455 KTFPGQNAQVN
+1455 KTFPWPNTQVN
-1466 GKLELAKAG
+1466 GKLELIKAV
-1475 NKDAVQQVKS
+1475 NKDAVHQVKS
-1485 SIHRCEGQMFERSVC
+1485 SIHRCEDQTCERGIG

-1510 HFSESLAHS
+1510 QFSESLARS
-1519 ITCDVRKKLKMS
+1519 ITWDVRKKLKMS

-1544 YKKTEFD
+1544 YKRTEFD

-1578 TGNINENGY
+1578 TGSLNENCY

-1608 MSLES
+1608 MGLES
-1613 AVLHVAESRKNGDK
+1613 AVLHVPENRKNGDR
-1627 LSHTEKLS
+1627 LSYAERLS
-1635 PFPGTVC
+1635 PFSGTVY

-1652 CTESMS
+1652 CTESTP
-1658 HHLPAQGSCIPVRH
+1658 HHLPVQESSIPVRH
-1672 FLHSGLGGACQNS
+1672 FLHSGLGGACQKS
-1685 RVFQLDIPKIHVDVE
+1685 RLFQLDIPKIHVDVE
-1700 QRTVFSDKGA
+1700 QKTVFSDKGA
-1710 TAAVEKAERELSYT
+1710 TAAIEKAEGELSYT

-1751 MTNIGQAVTI
+1751 MTNIGQAVNI
-1761 SSVGREGFH
+1761 SSAGREGFH
-1770 SVESVVSQQMSLS
+1770 SVDSIVSQQMSLS

-1807 FLHLSDSSAV
+1807 FLHLSDS
-1817 FSSSPGSN
+1817 
-1825 GNSSSWSSLG
+1825 
-1835 LEGDMYEENLSFPT
+1835 
-1849 SDSDGTEDKDEDS
+1849 DGTEDKDEDS
-1862 KDAVEGLEQVRK
+1862 KDAVEGLEQIQK
-1874 TLSIMN
+1874 TLAITN
-1880 IDLEPNLVDPQLRA
+1880 IDLEPNLIDPQLRA
-1894 ALQWLAASETEVSE
+1894 ALQWLAASETEVSD
-1908 LHFRDTAAREF
+1908 LHFHDTATREF
-1919 VFLSR
+1919 AFLSR

-1948 TASDGEQAP
+1948 KVSDGEQAP
-1957 SKSLVSWLLE
+1957 NKSLVGWLLE
-1967 NV
+1967 NI

>member
-1 MDTYARAQGNHMKSR
+1 MDVCARVHDNRMKPR
-16 ISVEKSFGESILQS
+16 ISVKKVISFGEGVLHS

-49 LNQEEQDHFIEITFI
+49 LNQEEQDNFIEITFI
-64 GFAEG
+64 GFAEE
-69 MGTAHLQEISTVSVE
+69 MGTVHSQELAAVSVE
-84 LPDVLKSLQLRK
+84 LPDVLKSLQLCK
-96 LKENEAVFLKDIKK
+96 LRENEVIFLKDVKK
-110 SLAKPY
+110 TVAKPY
-116 VVKHQ
+116 VMKLQ
-121 NQLPEVFCV
+121 DQLPEVFCV
-130 MRLSPSFPRIKADYI
+130 MRLSPSFPRIKADHI
-145 FTLLSKYTAGIR
+145 FTLLSKYTTGIR

-162 NSSQKHQTETTHGED
+162 NSSQKQQTETSHGDD

-187 EDDFVTAFEHLEEDE
+187 EDDFVTAFEHLDEDD
-202 PSKIPSAGTCSFSSQ
+202 PSKTQSTGVCSLTSR

-224 QTVPAQCLE
+224 QTIPAQGLE
-233 AIDSKIVVGSARQK
+233 AVDSKIFVGSARRK
-247 SSARCSTLID
+247 SSARSSTLID
-257 ILGLKERSSVKNSV
+257 ILGLKELSSVKNSV

-290 SEQGVN
+290 SDQGVN
-296 FLRKTLFSSSPAE
+296 FLCKTWFSSSPAE

-317 PSPIIFLDEEG
+317 PSPVIFLDEEG

-357 EFFDSFDR
+357 EFFDSFDQ

-371 TMENS
+371 ALENS
-376 CKIIRDPILGNPAQ
+376 CKTIRDPILGNPSQ
-390 KRKTAHEKL
+390 KRRTAHEQL
-399 SSTSIAMNPQ
+399 SSGSITMNPQ

-420 NVKKPTPR
+420 NVRKPTPR

-436 IFEVPDS
+436 IFDVPDS
-443 PRPVRT
+443 PRPVKT

-461 RTSAFSPLG
+461 RSSAFSPLG
-470 SCGSSECLCRINFGR
+470 SCGSSECLCRINLSGD
-485 EGTGQSHRGAAY
+485 GTGQNHHDAVY
-497 NSYSAYADSVSCEI
+497 NSYSSYADSVSFEI
-511 LGSVLFSESSSEQMC
+511 LGSVFHSESSSEQVHVG
-526 AENDSKHKRVTLKEK
+526 NDLKHKGVALKEK
-541 RRQATDLKMKT
+541 KGQAADLKVKT
-552 SKEPEKQ
+552 NKEPDKQ
-559 TKSKHKSLMIRDSI
+559 TKSKCKSLMIRDSI

-647 TSALKELRQVKKQ
+647 TGALKELRHVKKQ
-660 IFNNTVAR
+660 IFTNTVAR

-687 FSYPSTPTAQSS
+687 FSYPSTPTAAQPS
-699 SFDYENKVV
+699 SFDYEDKVV

-755 LESTQ
+755 LESTR
-760 TSTVSPNFNDRV
+760 TSTVFPNFNDRV
-772 AQKPIQDS
+772 ALKPTQDS

-802 PLAGRALCQQQVS
+802 PLAGRAICQHQVS
-815 SDAYKV
+815 SDAYKA
-821 KVSTVPNAEDS
+821 KVSTAPNSDDNMNVHKE
-832 TKIFKDSTHPFFSS
+832 STHTFFTS
-846 RTREEEVASFR
+846 RKREEEVTSFR
-857 NIYLTSDHG
+857 NIYLTSGQG
-866 QSMESTPSLFCNQN
+866 QSTESTPSLLHNQN
-880 DTKLTNNRS
+880 DTKQTNNRS
-889 GMNNNSELTS
+889 GMNNNSELTN
-899 GSKGINT
+899 GTKDINT

-914 IVNEAYETITSSRVT
+914 IVNEAYEAITSSRVT
-929 KAVEEYSDFL
+929 KAVEEYTDLL
-939 TRRVIDKKPNVQ
+939 TRKITDKKPHVQ
-951 GTDEDTPK
+951 CIGEDFPK
-959 SMFADHLAKYVIKQS
+959 NIFADHLAKYVIKQS
-974 VEESKTV
+974 VDASKTA
-981 LCNTSENLTCNVS
+981 LCNTSENLACNVS
-994 SQAYRDT
+994 SQTYADIC
-1001 NRKEQCV
+1001 RKEQCA

-1018 NVSIIVEQQQLP
+1018 NVSVIVEQQQMP
-1030 LNNPCKFLTPTHSVQ
+1030 LNNPCKLPTPAHSVQ
-1045 CILESKDCWQEQK
+1045 CFSESKDCWQEQK
-1058 GNNFSSKSPPPCSTV
+1058 GHRFSSKSPPSCSTV
-1073 TFARHVLEDCTDTG
+1073 TFARHVLEDLTDKG
-1087 SCSITCLNKPSKKS
+1087 SCSIAYLNNPSKTR
-1101 DTQKLSAGALNYR
+1101 DTQKPSSGPLTYR
-1114 QTDCFLHA
+1114 QADCFLHA
-1122 NSLPSEMFGSES
+1122 NSFSSVMFGSGD
-1134 ALQMEEKS
+1134 ALHMEDKS
-1142 SLKHGNTCLM
+1142 SLKDGNTCVM
-1152 PETPPPTPLVPC
+1152 PDTPPPTPLVPC

-1198 PSTADSSETEHDSL
+1198 PSVTGLSETEYDSL
-1212 ENEEFM
+1212 KNEEFM
-1218 LKLMWSL
+1218 LKLMRSL
-1225 SEEVESSEDEDHS
+1225 SEEVESSEDEGHS
-1238 EVPVEKGEHSAK
+1238 EMPVEKQEHSEK
-1250 TIQYADSLA
+1250 TIQYADCLA
-1259 SHIISVATEMAASH
+1259 SHIISIATEMAASH
-1273 LGGKTNER
+1273 LDGKTNER
-1281 EAGRQAQLGMQKKR
+1281 EADRQIQLGMQSKR
-1295 CRYTAFVSIPEETC
+1295 CGYTAFINFPEETC

-1324 NEAKKVVKSRHCKL
+1324 NEAKKIVKSRHCKL

-1348 DCFYVSKGDKDGNS
+1348 DCLYLRKGDKEYSS
-1362 KEWCGPVQDQWLGE
+1362 KERCGPVRDQWSGE
-1376 RDSCGLPLPQGS
+1376 RDASVLPLPQGP

-1404 DEYADHVIRILKR
+1404 DEYADHIIRVLKR
-1417 EGGNTELLV
+1417 EGGNAELLM

-1443 QAARKT
+1443 QAARNT
-1449 KLRYSR
+1449 RWRYNR

-1466 GKLELAKAG
+1466 GKLELIEAV

-1485 SIHRCEGQMFERSVC
+1485 SIHCCGDQMYERSIG

-1510 HFSESLAHS
+1510 RFSESLAHS

-1531 GTCLP
+1531 GACLP

-1551 EVTGDLIKTR
+1551 EVTGDLIETR

-1578 TGNINENGY
+1578 TGSLSENGY

-1613 AVLHVAESRKNGDK
+1613 AVLHVAENRKNGDR
-1627 LSHTEKLS
+1627 LSYTEKLS
-1635 PFPGTVC
+1635 PFSGTVC

-1652 CTESMS
+1652 CTESVS
-1658 HHLPAQGSCIPVRH
+1658 HHLPVQESSIPVRR
-1672 FLHSGLGGACQNS
+1672 FLHSGLGGACQKS
-1685 RVFQLDIPKIHVDVE
+1685 RVFQLGIPKIHVDVE
-1700 QRTVFSDKGA
+1700 QKTVFSDKGA
-1710 TAAVEKAERELSYT
+1710 TAAIEKAEGELSYT

-1751 MTNIGQAVTI
+1751 MTNIGQAVNI

-1770 SVESVVSQQMSLS
+1770 SVESIVSQQMSLS

-1807 FLHLSDSSAV
+1807 FLHLSDS
-1817 FSSSPGSN
+1817 
-1825 GNSSSWSSLG
+1825 
-1835 LEGDMYEENLSFPT
+1835 
-1849 SDSDGTEDKDEDS
+1849 DGTEDKDEDS
-1862 KDAVEGLEQVRK
+1862 KDAVEGLEQIRK
-1874 TLSIMN
+1874 TLAVVN
-1880 IDLEPNLVDPQLRA
+1880 IDLEPNLVDLQLRA
-1894 ALQWLAASETEVSE
+1894 ALQWLAASETEVAD
-1908 LHFRDTAAREF
+1908 LHFRDTATREF

-1948 TASDGEQAP
+1948 KASDGEQALN
-1957 SKSLVSWLLE
+1957 KSLVGWLLE

>member
-1 MDTYARAQGNHMKSR
+1 MEMYARAQGNRMKPR
-16 ISVEKSFGESILQS
+16 ISVKKSFGEGVLHS

-49 LNQEEQDHFIEITFI
+49 LNREEQENFIEITFI
-64 GFAEG
+64 GFAEE
-69 MGTAHLQEISTVSVE
+69 MGTVHLQELSAVSAE
-84 LPDVLKSLQLRK
+84 LPDALKSLQLCK
-96 LKENEAVFLKDIKK
+96 LKENEVIFLKDVKK
-110 SLAKPY
+110 TLAKPY
-116 VVKHQ
+116 VMKHQ

-130 MRLSPSFPRIKADYI
+130 MRLSPSFPRIKVDYI
-145 FTLLSKYTAGIR
+145 FTLLSKYTTGIR

-162 NSSQKHQTETTHGED
+162 KSSQKHQTETSHGED

-187 EDDFVTAFEHLEEDE
+187 EDDFVTAFEHLDEDE
-202 PSKIPSAGTCSFSSQ
+202 PSKIQSAGACSFTSQ

-224 QTVPAQCLE
+224 QTIPAQCLE
-233 AIDSKIVVGSARQK
+233 AVDSKILVGSARRR
-247 SSARCSTLID
+247 SSARSSTLID
-257 ILGLKERSSVKNSV
+257 ILGLKELSSVKNSV

-290 SEQGVN
+290 SDQGVN
-296 FLRKTLFSSSPAE
+296 FLCKTLFSSSPAE

-357 EFFDSFDR
+357 EFFDSFDQ

-371 TMENS
+371 ALENS
-376 CKIIRDPILGNPAQ
+376 CKVIRDPILGNPSQ
-390 KRKTAHEKL
+390 KRKTAREQL
-399 SSTSIAMNPQ
+399 SSASITMNPQ

-428 KPESPYSS
+428 KPESPYSG
-436 IFEVPDS
+436 IFDVPDS
-443 PRPVRT
+443 PRPVKT
-449 SGEEN
+449 SGEES
-454 GGFFSPI
+454 GGLFSPI
-461 RTSAFSPLG
+461 RSSAFSPLG
-470 SCGSSECLCRINFGR
+470 SCGSSECLCRINLSGD
-485 EGTGQSHRGAAY
+485 GTGQNHHDAIY
-497 NSYSAYADSVSCEI
+497 NSYSAYADSVSFEI
-511 LGSVLFSESSSEQMC
+511 LGSVFHSESSSEQMC
-526 AENDSKHKRVTLKEK
+526 AGNDSKHKGIALEGKKGR
-541 RRQATDLKMKT
+541 AADLKMKT
-552 SKEPEKQ
+552 GKEPDKQ
-559 TKSKHKSLMIRDSI
+559 AKSKRKSLMIRDSI
-573 QKFATELV
+573 QKFAAELV

-647 TSALKELRQVKKQ
+647 TGALKELRHVKKQ
-660 IFNNTVAR
+660 IFTNTVAR

-687 FSYPSTPTAQSS
+687 FSYPSTPTAAQSS
-699 SFDYENKVV
+699 SFDYE
-708 RSYARDLS
+708 
-716 ESVIQEAFIE
+716 
-726 LSQVDVTFTT
+726 
-736 QAAISVS
+736 
-743 MDNIKY
+743 DN
-749 VSAESM
+749 V
-755 LESTQ
+755 
-760 TSTVSPNFNDRV
+760 
-772 AQKPIQDS
+772 
-780 KKEYTVQQA
+780 
-789 LFCTSGVVSSIPV
+789 C
-802 PLAGRALCQQQVS
+802 
-815 SDAYKV
+815 
-821 KVSTVPNAEDS
+821 
-832 TKIFKDSTHPFFSS
+832 FS
-846 RTREEEVASFR
+846 
-857 NIYLTSDHG
+857 
-866 QSMESTPSLFCNQN
+866 
-880 DTKLTNNRS
+880 
-889 GMNNNSELTS
+889 
-899 GSKGINT
+899 
-906 FSGTMVDM
+906 
-914 IVNEAYETITSSRVT
+914 
-929 KAVEEYSDFL
+929 
-939 TRRVIDKKPNVQ
+939 
-951 GTDEDTPK
+951 
-959 SMFADHLAKYVIKQS
+959 
-974 VEESKTV
+974 
-981 LCNTSENLTCNVS
+981 
-994 SQAYRDT
+994 
-1001 NRKEQCV
+1001 
-1008 IKKQEAEKQS
+1008 
-1018 NVSIIVEQQQLP
+1018 
-1030 LNNPCKFLTPTHSVQ
+1030 
-1045 CILESKDCWQEQK
+1045 ESKDCWQEQK
-1058 GNNFSSKSPPPCSTV
+1058 GHRFASKSPPPCSTV
-1073 TFARHVLEDCTDTG
+1073 TFARHVLEDFPDAG
-1087 SCSITCLNKPSKKS
+1087 SCSITYLNKPSKNR
-1101 DTQKLSAGALNYR
+1101 DTQKPSSESLTYR
-1114 QTDCFLHA
+1114 QADGFLHA
-1122 NSLPSEMFGSES
+1122 NSFSSVMFGSED
-1134 ALQMEEKS
+1134 ALQIEGKS
-1142 SLKHGNTCLM
+1142 SLKDGNTCVM
-1152 PETPPPTPLVPC
+1152 PDTPPPTPLVPY

-1198 PSTADSSETEHDSL
+1198 PSITGLSETERDSL

-1218 LKLMWSL
+1218 LKLMRSL
-1225 SEEVESSEDEDHS
+1225 SEEVESSEDEYHS
-1238 EVPVEKGEHSAK
+1238 EMPIEKDECSEK
-1250 TIQYADSLA
+1250 TIQYADCLA
-1259 SHIISVATEMAASH
+1259 SHIISIATEMAASH
-1273 LGGKTNER
+1273 LDGKTNER
-1281 EAGRQAQLGMQKKR
+1281 ETDTQVQLGMQNER
-1295 CRYTAFVSIPEETC
+1295 CGYTAFINIPEETC

-1324 NEAKKVVKSRHCKL
+1324 HEAKKIVRSRHCKL

-1348 DCFYVSKGDKDGNS
+1348 DCLYLRKGDKDYSS
-1362 KEWCGPVQDQWLGE
+1362 KERCSPAQDQWRGE
-1376 RDSCGLPLPQGS
+1376 RDSSVLPLPQGS
-1388 GTTGLT
+1388 GVTGLT

-1404 DEYADHVIRILKR
+1404 DEYADHIIRVLKR
-1417 EGGNTELLV
+1417 EGGNAELLM

-1449 KLRYSR
+1449 KLRYNR
-1455 KTFPGQNAQVN
+1455 KTFPGQTAQVN
-1466 GKLELAKAG
+1466 GKLELIKAA
-1475 NKDAVQQVKS
+1475 NKDAQQAKS
-1485 SIHRCEGQMFERSVC
+1485 SIHRCEDQTYERSID
-1500 TQRTECTELL
+1500 THRTECAELL
-1510 HFSESLAHS
+1510 HFSESLARS

-1531 GTCLP
+1531 GACLP

-1544 YKKTEFD
+1544 YKKTELD
-1551 EVTGDLIKTR
+1551 EVTGEVIKTR
-1561 FSRTFLP
+1561 FSSTFVP

-1578 TGNINENGY
+1578 TGSLNENGY
-1587 SEGIIQAIEQYA
+1587 SEGIIQAIEKYA

-1613 AVLHVAESRKNGDK
+1613 AVLHVAENRKNGDR
-1627 LSHTEKLS
+1627 LSYTEKLS
-1635 PFPGTVC
+1635 PFSGTVC

-1652 CTESMS
+1652 CIESTP
-1658 HHLPAQGSCIPVRH
+1658 HHLSAQESSIPVRH
-1672 FLHSGLGGACQNS
+1672 FLHSAVGGACQKS

-1700 QRTVFSDKGA
+1700 QKTVFSDKGA
-1710 TAAVEKAERELSYT
+1710 AAAVEKAGELSYT

-1751 MTNIGQAVTI
+1751 MTNIGQAVNI

-1770 SVESVVSQQMSLS
+1770 SVESIVSQQMSLS

-1862 KDAVEGLEQVRK
+1862 KDAVEGLEQIQK
-1874 TLSIMN
+1874 TLAIVN

-1894 ALQWLAASETEVSE
+1894 ALQWLAASETEVSD
-1908 LHFRDTAAREF
+1908 LHFHDTAAREF

-1948 TASDGEQAP
+1948 KASGGEEALN
-1957 SKSLVSWLLE
+1957 KSLVGWLLE

>member
-1 MDTYARAQGNHMKSR
+1 MDMYARAQGNRMKSR
-16 ISVEKSFGESILQS
+16 ISVEKSFGESILHS

-49 LNQEEQDHFIEITFI
+49 LNQEEQDNFIEITFI
-64 GFAEG
+64 GFAEE
-69 MGTAHLQEISTVSVE
+69 MGAAGLQELSAVSVE

-96 LKENEAVFLKDIKK
+96 LKENEAVFLKDLKK
-110 SLAKPY
+110 TLAKPY
-116 VVKHQ
+116 VMKHQ
-121 NQLPEVFCV
+121 NRLPEVFCV
-130 MRLSPSFPRIKADYI
+130 MRLSPSSPRIKVDYI
-145 FTLLSKYTAGIR
+145 FTLLSKYTTGIR

-162 NSSQKHQTETTHGED
+162 SSSQKHQTEKTHGED

-187 EDDFVTAFEHLEEDE
+187 EDDFVTAFEHLDEDE
-202 PSKIPSAGTCSFSSQ
+202 PSKILSAGTCSFTSQ

-224 QTVPAQCLE
+224 QTIPAQCLE
-233 AIDSKIVVGSARQK
+233 AVDSKILVGSAHRK
-247 SSARCSTLID
+247 SSARSSTLID
-257 ILGLKERSSVKNSV
+257 ILGLKDLPSVKNSV

-290 SEQGVN
+290 SDQGVH

-357 EFFDSFDR
+357 EFFDSFDQ

-371 TMENS
+371 ALENT

-390 KRKTAHEKL
+390 KRRTEKL
-399 SSTSIAMNPQ
+399 SSASIAMNPQ

-420 NVKKPTPR
+420 NIKKPTPR

-443 PRPVRT
+443 PRPVKT
-449 SGEEN
+449 SGEES

-470 SCGSSECLCRINFGR
+470 SCGSSECSCRINLGGD
-485 EGTGQSHRGAAY
+485 GTGQSHRDAAY
-497 NSYSAYADSVSCEI
+497 NSYSAYADSVSCDI
-511 LGSVLFSESSSEQMC
+511 LGSVFFSESSSEQRR

-541 RRQATDLKMKT
+541 KRQAADLKMKT
-552 SKEPEKQ
+552 SREPEKQ
-559 TKSKHKSLMIRDSI
+559 AKSKHKSLMIRDSI

-614 FQMAFYEIGRRRAIS
+614 FQMALYEIGRRRAIS

-647 TSALKELRQVKKQ
+647 TGALKELRQVKKQ
-660 IFNNTVAR
+660 IFTNTVAR

-687 FSYPSTPTAQSS
+687 FSYPSTPTAQPS

-708 RSYARDLS
+708 KSYARDLS

-755 LESTQ
+755 LQSTQ

-772 AQKPIQDS
+772 ALKPVQDS
-780 KKEYTVQQA
+780 KKEYTVQKA
-789 LFCTSGVVSSIPV
+789 LFCTSGVVSSIPM

-815 SDAYKV
+815 SDAYKA
-821 KVSTVPNAEDS
+821 KVSTVPNADDCA
-832 TKIFKDSTHPFFSS
+832 KVFKDCSHPFFTS
-846 RTREEEVASFR
+846 RTREEEVAAFR
-857 NIYLTSDHG
+857 SIYLTSDHS
-866 QSMESTPSLFCNQN
+866 QSTESTPSFFCNQN
-880 DTKLTNNRS
+880 DTKLTNNGS
-889 GMNNNSELTS
+889 GMNNNAELTS
-899 GSKGINT
+899 GSKDINT

-939 TRRVIDKKPNVQ
+939 ARKVIGKKPYVQ
-951 GTDEDTPK
+951 GTEDSPK
-959 SMFADHLAKYVIKQS
+959 SMFADHLAKYVVKQS
-974 VEESKTV
+974 VEESKTA

-994 SQAYRDT
+994 SQTCRDT

-1018 NVSIIVEQQQLP
+1018 NVSIIVEQHQLP

-1045 CILESKDCWQEQK
+1045 CVLESKDCWQEQK
-1058 GNNFSSKSPPPCSTV
+1058 GNKFSSKSPPPCSTV

-1087 SCSITCLNKPSKKS
+1087 SCSITCLNKPSKKN

-1114 QTDCFLHA
+1114 QSDCFLHA
-1122 NSLPSEMFGSES
+1122 NSFSSEMFGSEGT
-1134 ALQMEEKS
+1134 LQMEEKS
-1142 SLKHGNTCLM
+1142 SLKHGNTCLV
-1152 PETPPPTPLVPC
+1152 PDTPPPTPLVPC
-1164 QGSSERNLRKLS
+1164 QSSSERNLRKLS

-1198 PSTADSSETEHDSL
+1198 PSITDSSETEHDSL

-1218 LKLMWSL
+1218 LKLMRSL

-1238 EVPVEKGEHSAK
+1238 GMPVEKKEHSAK
-1250 TIQYADSLA
+1250 TIQYADCLA

-1281 EAGRQAQLGMQKKR
+1281 EAGRLAHLGMQNKR
-1295 CRYTAFVSIPEETC
+1295 CGYTAFVDIPEETG

-1348 DCFYVSKGDKDGNS
+1348 DCFYVRRGDKDGSS
-1362 KEWCGPVQDQWLGE
+1362 KEWCGGPVQDQWLGE
-1376 RDSCGLPLPQGS
+1376 RDSSGLPLPHGS

-1404 DEYADHVIRILKR
+1404 DEYADHVIRVLRR
-1417 EGGNTELLV
+1417 EGGNAELLV

-1449 KLRYSR
+1449 KFRYSR
-1455 KTFPGQNAQVN
+1455 KTFPGQSIN
-1466 GKLELAKAG
+1466 GKLELIKAG
-1475 NKDAVQQVKS
+1475 NEDAVQQVKS
-1485 SIHRCEGQMFERSVC
+1485 SIRRCEGQMLERSVC
-1500 TQRTECTELL
+1500 AQRTECMELL

-1613 AVLHVAESRKNGDK
+1613 AVLHVAENRKNGDK
-1627 LSHTEKLS
+1627 FSYTEKLS
-1635 PFPGTVC
+1635 PFSGTVC

-1652 CTESMS
+1652 CTESLS
-1658 HHLPAQGSCIPVRH
+1658 HHLPAQESCIPVKH
-1672 FLHSGLGGACQNS
+1672 FLHSGLGGACPNS
-1685 RVFQLDIPKIHVDVE
+1685 RMFQLDIPKIHVDVE

-1710 TAAVEKAERELSYT
+1710 TAAVEKAEKELSYT
-1724 SLTADSGIGQDG
+1724 SLTADSGIGQEG

-1770 SVESVVSQQMSLS
+1770 SVESVVSQHMSLS

-1807 FLHLSDSSAV
+1807 FLHLSDS
-1817 FSSSPGSN
+1817 N

-1835 LEGDMYEENLSFPT
+1835 LEGDVYEENLSFPT

-1862 KDAVEGLEQVRK
+1862 KDAVEGLEQMRK

-1880 IDLEPNLVDPQLRA
+1880 IDLEPNLVDLQLRA
-1894 ALQWLAASETEVSE
+1894 ALQWLAASETEVSD
-1908 LHFRDTAAREF
+1908 LHFRDAAAREF

-1948 TASDGEQAP
+1948 TASDGEQAL
-1957 SKSLVSWLLE
+1957 SKSLVGWLLE

>member
-1 MDTYARAQGNHMKSR
+1 MDMYARAQGNRMKPR
-16 ISVEKSFGESILQS
+16 ISVKKSFGEGVLHS

-44 SAEEC
+44 SAEDC
-49 LNQEEQDHFIEITFI
+49 LNREEQDNFIEITFI
-64 GFAEG
+64 SFAEE
-69 MGTAHLQEISTVSVE
+69 MGTAHLQELAAVSVE
-84 LPDVLKSLQLRK
+84 LPDVLKSLQLCK
-96 LKENEAVFLKDIKK
+96 LKENEVIFLKDVKK
-110 SLAKPY
+110 ILAKSY
-116 VVKHQ
+116 VMKHQ

-130 MRLSPSFPRIKADYI
+130 MRLSPSFPRIKVDYI
-145 FTLLSKYTAGIR
+145 FTLLSKYTTGIR

-162 NSSQKHQTETTHGED
+162 NSSQKQQTETSHGED

-187 EDDFVTAFEHLEEDE
+187 EDDFVTAFEHLDEDE
-202 PSKIPSAGTCSFSSQ
+202 PSKIQSAGACSFTSR

-224 QTVPAQCLE
+224 QTIPAQCLE
-233 AIDSKIVVGSARQK
+233 AVDSKILVGSARRK
-247 SSARCSTLID
+247 SSARSSTLID
-257 ILGLKERSSVKNSV
+257 ILGLKELSSVKNSV

-290 SEQGVN
+290 SDQGVN

-357 EFFDSFDR
+357 EFFDSFDQ

-371 TMENS
+371 ALENS
-376 CKIIRDPILGNPAQ
+376 CKVIRDPILGNPSQ
-390 KRKTAHEKL
+390 KRRTAHEQL
-399 SSTSIAMNPQ
+399 SSASITMNPQ

-436 IFEVPDS
+436 VFDVPDS
-443 PRPVRT
+443 PRPVKT

-454 GGFFSPI
+454 GGLFSPI
-461 RTSAFSPLG
+461 RSSAFSPLG
-470 SCGSSECLCRINFGR
+470 SCGSSECLCRINLGGD
-485 EGTGQSHRGAAY
+485 GTGQNHHDAVY
-497 NSYSAYADSVSCEI
+497 NSYSAYADSVSFEI
-511 LGSVLFSESSSEQMC
+511 LGSVFHSESSSEQVC
-526 AENDSKHKRVTLKEK
+526 AGNDSKHKGIGLKEK
-541 RRQATDLKMKT
+541 KGQAADLKIKT
-552 SKEPEKQ
+552 SKEPDKQ
-559 TKSKHKSLMIRDSI
+559 AKSKHKSLMIRDSI

-598 CTNALCH
+598 CTSALCH

-614 FQMAFYEIGRRRAIS
+614 FQMAS
-629 LKERAINGIANFL
+629 NFL

-647 TSALKELRQVKKQ
+647 TGALKELRHVKKQ
-660 IFNNTVAR
+660 IFTNTVAR

-687 FSYPSTPTAQSS
+687 FSYPSTPTAAQPS
-699 SFDYENKVV
+699 SFDYEDKVV

-755 LESTQ
+755 LESTR
-760 TSTVSPNFNDRV
+760 TSTVFPNFNDGV
-772 AQKPIQDS
+772 GLKPIQDS

-802 PLAGRALCQQQVS
+802 PLAGRALCQHQVS
-815 SDAYKV
+815 SEACKT
-821 KVSTVPNAEDS
+821 KVSTAPNSDDNM
-832 TKIFKDSTHPFFSS
+832 KVYKDSTHPFFTS
-846 RTREEEVASFR
+846 RKREEEVASFR
-857 NIYLTSDHG
+857 NIYLTSDHSQRTG
-866 QSMESTPSLFCNQN
+866 STPSLLHNQN
-880 DTKLTNNRS
+880 DTKQTNNRS

-914 IVNEAYETITSSRVT
+914 IVNEAYEAITSSRVT
-929 KAVEEYSDFL
+929 KAVEEYTDFL
-939 TRRVIDKKPNVQ
+939 TRKIMDKKPYVQCIGEDFPKNV
-951 GTDEDTPK
+951 
-959 SMFADHLAKYVIKQS
+959 FADHLAKYVVKQS
-974 VEESKTV
+974 VDESKTV
-981 LCNTSENLTCNVS
+981 LCNTSENLACNVS
-994 SQAYRDT
+994 SQTYTDIS
-1001 NRKEQCV
+1001 RKEQCV
-1008 IKKQEAEKQS
+1008 VKKQEAEKQS
-1018 NVSIIVEQQQLP
+1018 NVSIIVEQQQMP
-1030 LNNPCKFLTPTHSVQ
+1030 SNNPCKFLLTPTHSVQ
-1045 CILESKDCWQEQK
+1045 CFSESKDCWQEQK
-1058 GNNFSSKSPPPCSTV
+1058 GHRFSSKSPPSCSTV
-1073 TFARHVLEDCTDTG
+1073 TFDRHVLEDFTDTG
-1087 SCSITCLNKPSKKS
+1087 SCSITYLNKPSKKH
-1101 DTQKLSAGALNYR
+1101 DTQKPSSGPLTSR
-1114 QTDCFLHA
+1114 QADCFLPA
-1122 NSLPSEMFGSES
+1122 TSFSSAMFGSED
-1134 ALQMEEKS
+1134 ALQVEDKS
-1142 SLKHGNTCLM
+1142 SLKDGNTCVM
-1152 PETPPPTPLVPC
+1152 PDTPPPTPLVPC
-1164 QGSSERNLRKLS
+1164 QSSSERNLRKLS

-1198 PSTADSSETEHDSL
+1198 PSVAGLSETERDPL

-1218 LKLMWSL
+1218 LKLMRSL

-1238 EVPVEKGEHSAK
+1238 EMPIEREERSEK
-1250 TIQYADSLA
+1250 TIQYADCLA
-1259 SHIISVATEMAASH
+1259 SHIISIATEMAASH
-1273 LGGKTNER
+1273 LDGKANKR
-1281 EAGRQAQLGMQKKR
+1281 DADRQVQLGTQNKR
-1295 CRYTAFVSIPEETC
+1295 CGYTAFINIPEETC
-1309 NSLWNY
+1309 SSLWNY
-1315 AGDMAGKVI
+1315 AGDMAEKVI
-1324 NEAKKVVKSRHCKL
+1324 NEAKKIVKSRHCKL

-1348 DCFYVSKGDKDGNS
+1348 DCLYLRKGDKDHSS
-1362 KEWCGPVQDQWLGE
+1362 KERCGPMQDQWSGE
-1376 RDSCGLPLPQGS
+1376 RDSSVLPLPQSS
-1388 GTTGLT
+1388 GMTGLT

-1404 DEYADHVIRILKR
+1404 DEYADHIIRVLKR
-1417 EGGNTELLV
+1417 EGGNAELLM

-1449 KLRYSR
+1449 KLRCNR
-1455 KTFPGQNAQVN
+1455 KTLPGQNAHVN
-1466 GKLELAKAG
+1466 GKLELMKAV
-1475 NKDAVQQVKS
+1475 NKDAGQQVKS
-1485 SIHRCEGQMFERSVC
+1485 SVHRWEDQTYERSIG

-1510 HFSESLAHS
+1510 HFSESLARS

-1531 GTCLP
+1531 GACLP

-1578 TGNINENGY
+1578 TGSLNESGY

-1608 MSLES
+1608 MGLES
-1613 AVLHVAESRKNGDK
+1613 AVLHVAENRKNGDR
-1627 LSHTEKLS
+1627 LSYTEKLS
-1635 PFPGTVC
+1635 PFSGTVC

-1652 CTESMS
+1652 CTETTS
-1658 HHLPAQGSCIPVRH
+1658 HHLLAQESSIPVRH
-1672 FLHSGLGGACQNS
+1672 FLHSGSGGACQKS

-1700 QRTVFSDKGA
+1700 QKIVFSDKGA
-1710 TAAVEKAERELSYT
+1710 TVAVEKAEGELSYT
-1724 SLTADSGIGQDG
+1724 SLTVDSGIGQDG

-1751 MTNIGQAVTI
+1751 MTNIGQAVNT
-1761 SSVGREGFH
+1761 SSAGREGFH
-1770 SVESVVSQQMSLS
+1770 SVESIGSQQMSLS

-1807 FLHLSDSSAV
+1807 FLHLSD
-1817 FSSSPGSN
+1817 SN

-1862 KDAVEGLEQVRK
+1862 KDAVEGLEQIRK
-1874 TLSIMN
+1874 TLAVVN

-1894 ALQWLAASETEVSE
+1894 ALQWLVASETEVSD
-1908 LHFRDTAAREF
+1908 LHFHDAATREF

-1924 RLRERDW
+1924 RLRERNW
-1931 KVGDLLQAVLK
+1931 KVGDLLQAVLR

-1948 TASDGEQAP
+1948 KVSDGEQALN
-1957 SKSLVSWLLE
+1957 KSLVGWLLE